1 MGQRYN
7 IHFKNYK
14 NTAYDVKVYIDGYV
28 GQVTELLGA
37 RSAFVVEGND
47 DNFVYEPI
55 RSSTA
60 TLTLLG
66 SDLLLDLFSIN
77 NQYAPVKLF
86 KGDKLMW
93 TGYIVP
99 EQFTQPYKPTPD
111 NISIDCIS
119 AIGTLEN
126 IQYEKQTEN
135 GFITAINLLR
145 YIIRSANGG
154 YEKIYIPYVYGSSE
168 VNYST
173 KKNIFDEIILAEE
186 NFISEGM
193 MLDEVLEYFCRFF
206 NWTLYDYEGS
216 LYFVDP
222 DWKGEYFSYGEDLVT
237 YEMVTPNT
245 VLLQDIGFGGSDHT
259 IDVLPGYNK
268 VTVKAINNVFNELV
282 ENEEYDILEEI
293 GQKYAQDN
301 KKYDYKKFF
310 KEKLWK
316 LYHYDINKN
325 EITDIE
331 SISDIN
337 KNVFG
342 SVLMKEALF
351 DGRDENGTIVPD
363 VSDYPW
369 TNCLQ
374 ERMMSEDGTVVF
386 GEEDKGKYPILQY
399 EGRTAAWKD
408 GAIGINY
415 ECMIRDYPDM
425 MYLGKEDGWDKKN
438 FSIDMVCSLRIGDK
452 YWTGTGWGENMSK
465 FEIVANYEGNL
476 TSGWAT
482 VKNTKKP
489 DMPYNGLGGYI
500 IELPRDIPIIGKLE
514 FTVYNY
520 RGGIWHTPLW
530 DIRSY
535 GLVIKKFTLNYKK
548 KDGVVD
554 EGENGDRVYENVVNE
569 KFMSELDEIEFG
581 ISSYNE
587 DGATYSKALLNGN
600 FLTNNLYSAI
610 EGTLVRPEEALIR
623 RIINRY
629 RVTKIKLT
637 QVLKNSDLIHPFT
650 VLYDNSMV
658 SKKFLLLSGVWDY
671 EQNTVTLSMIENG
684 DKVRYKN
691 HK

>member
-1 MGQRYN
+1 MQRYRLP
-7 IHFKNYK
+7 FFNYAGESLEIK
-14 NTAYDVKVYIDGYV
+14 FYMEDYIGEIE
-28 GQVTELLGA
+28 TLTGA
-37 RSAFVVEGND
+37 PSAFVVTGTDEE
-47 DNFVYEPI
+47 FVYEPV
-55 RSSTA
+55 RTSTA
-60 TLTLLG
+60 SVSIVTDSLLN
-66 SDLLLDLFSIN
+66 DLFSVN
-77 NQYAPVKLF
+77 SHHVAVKLYR
-86 KGDKLMW
+86 GNKLLW
-93 TGYIVP
+93 TGYVEP
-99 EQFTQPYKPTPD
+99 EVFTQAYVPIADKL
-111 NISIDCIS
+111 SINCIS

-173 KKNIFDEIILAEE
+173 KKNIFDEITLAEE
-186 NFISEGM
+186 NFTSEGM
-193 MLDEVLEYFCRFF
+193 MLDEVLENFCRFF

-216 LYFVDP
+216 LYFVDA

-268 VTVKAINNVFNELV
+268 VTVKAINNVFDELV
-282 ENEEYDILEEI
+282 ENEDLETLKENGYQSVSYDKLSGDDVKVVRKRFLIPEKWELDSYDGDTGEKQDPKDAMNNSFGSALLKISEYGGKWERSDFIP
-293 GQKYAQDN
+293 D
-301 KKYDYKKFF
+301 
-310 KEKLWK
+310 
-316 LYHYDINKN
+316 
-325 EITDIE
+325 
-331 SISDIN
+331 ISDYSWTLAVQDRVKGQQFQEKPGEAMSKDLVAIKGAKGAAWMN
-337 KNVFG
+337 GALSIDG
-342 SVLMKEALF
+342 SI
-351 DGRDENGTIVPD
+351 IVPWND
-363 VSDYPW
+363 ANLAFCKPS
-369 TNCLQ
+369 
-374 ERMMSEDGTVVF
+374 
-386 GEEDKGKYPILQY
+386 GKAGYADIVY
-399 EGRTAAWKD
+399 
-408 GAIGINY
+408 
-415 ECMIRDYPDM
+415 
-425 MYLGKEDGWDKKN
+425 
-438 FSIDMVCSLRIGDK
+438 VLRIGDK
-452 YWTGTGWGENMSK
+452 YWDGSSWVDSEAEFKIRYENES
-465 FEIVANYEGNL
+465 AGSPL
-476 TSGWAT
+476 T
-482 VKNTKKP
+482 VKNTKSP
-489 DMPYNGLGGYI
+489 DMPYSGLSGYI
-500 IELPRDIPIIGKLE
+500 IKLPDNAPIIGDLSLKIRRTSE
-514 FTVYNY
+514 IGFTPES
-520 RGGIWHTPLW
+520 GAGSIKF
-530 DIRSY
+530 Y
-535 GLVIKKFTLNYKK
+535 GYIYKNPNLNYKK

-658 SKKFLLLSGVWDY
+658 SKKFMLLSGVWDY

>member
-7 IHFKNYK
+7 IHFKNYR
-14 NTAYDVKVYIDGYV
+14 NTAYDVKVYINGYV

-47 DNFVYEPI
+47 ENFVYEPI

-173 KKNIFDEIILAEE
+173 KKNIFDEITLAEE
-186 NFISEGM
+186 NFTSEGM

-216 LYFVDP
+216 LYFVDA

-268 VTVKAINNVFNELV
+268 VTVKAINNVFDELV
-282 ENEEYDILEEI
+282 ENEDLETL
-293 GQKYAQDN
+293 K
-301 KKYDYKKFF
+301 
-310 KEKLWK
+310 
-316 LYHYDINKN
+316 
-325 EITDIE
+325 
-331 SISDIN
+331 
-337 KNVFG
+337 
-342 SVLMKEALF
+342 
-351 DGRDENGTIVPD
+351 ENGYQSVSYDKLSGDD
-363 VSDYPW
+363 VKVVRKRFLIPEKWELDSY
-369 TNCLQ
+369 
-374 ERMMSEDGTVVF
+374 DGDT
-386 GEEDKGKYPILQY
+386 
-399 EGRTAAWKD
+399 
-408 GAIGINY
+408 
-415 ECMIRDYPDM
+415 
-425 MYLGKEDGWDKKN
+425 
-438 FSIDMVCSLRIGDK
+438 
-452 YWTGTGWGENMSK
+452 GENK
-465 FEIVANYEGNL
+465 
-476 TSGWAT
+476 
-482 VKNTKKP
+482 
-489 DMPYNGLGGYI
+489 
-500 IELPRDIPIIGKLE
+500 
-514 FTVYNY
+514 
-520 RGGIWHTPLW
+520 
-530 DIRSY
+530 IR
-535 GLVIKKFTLNYKK
+535 K
-548 KDGVVD
+548 
-554 EGENGDRVYENVVNE
+554 
-569 KFMSELDEIEFG
+569 M
-581 ISSYNE
+581 
-587 DGATYSKALLNGN
+587 
-600 FLTNNLYSAI
+600 
-610 EGTLVRPEEALIR
+610 
-623 RIINRY
+623 
-629 RVTKIKLT
+629 
-637 QVLKNSDLIHPFT
+637 Q
-650 VLYDNSMV
+650 
-658 SKKFLLLSGVWDY
+658 
-671 EQNTVTLSMIENG
+671 
-684 DKVRYKN
+684 
-691 HK
+691 

>member
-1 MGQRYN
+1 MP
-7 IHFKNYK
+7 FFNYAGESLEIK
-14 NTAYDVKVYIDGYV
+14 FYMEDYIGEIE
-28 GQVTELLGA
+28 TLTGA
-37 RSAFVVEGND
+37 PSAFVVTGTDEE
-47 DNFVYEPI
+47 FVYEPV
-55 RSSTA
+55 RTSTA
-60 TLTLLG
+60 SVSIVTDSLLN
-66 SDLLLDLFSIN
+66 DLFSVN
-77 NQYAPVKLF
+77 SHHVAVKLYR
-86 KGDKLMW
+86 GNKLLW
-93 TGYIVP
+93 TGYVEP
-99 EQFTQPYKPTPD
+99 EVFTQAYVPIADKL
-111 NISIDCIS
+111 SINCIS

-135 GFITAINLLR
+135 GFITSINLLR

-173 KKNIFDEIILAEE
+173 KKNIFDEITLAEE
-186 NFISEGM
+186 NFTSEGM

-216 LYFVDP
+216 LYFVDA

-268 VTVKAINNVFNELV
+268 VTVKAINNVFDELV
-282 ENEEYDILEEI
+282 ENEDLETLKENGYQSVSYDKLSGDDVKVVRKRFLIPEKWELDSYDGDTGEKQDPKDAMNNSFGSALLKISEYGGKWERSDFIP
-293 GQKYAQDN
+293 D
-301 KKYDYKKFF
+301 
-310 KEKLWK
+310 
-316 LYHYDINKN
+316 
-325 EITDIE
+325 
-331 SISDIN
+331 ISDYSWTLAVQDRVKGQQFQEKPGEAMSKDLVAIKGAKGAAWMN
-337 KNVFG
+337 GALSIDG
-342 SVLMKEALF
+342 SI
-351 DGRDENGTIVPD
+351 IVPWD
-363 VSDYPW
+363 DANLAFCKPS
-369 TNCLQ
+369 
-374 ERMMSEDGTVVF
+374 
-386 GEEDKGKYPILQY
+386 GKSGYADITY
-399 EGRTAAWKD
+399 
-408 GAIGINY
+408 
-415 ECMIRDYPDM
+415 
-425 MYLGKEDGWDKKN
+425 
-438 FSIDMVCSLRIGDK
+438 VLRIGDK
-452 YWTGTGWGENMSK
+452 YWNGSSWVDSEAEFKIRYENES
-465 FEIVANYEGNL
+465 AGSPL
-476 TSGWAT
+476 T
-482 VKNTKKP
+482 VKNTKSP
-489 DMPYNGLGGYI
+489 DMPYSGLSGYI
-500 IELPRDIPIIGKLE
+500 IKLPDNAPIIGDLALKIRRTSE
-514 FTVYNY
+514 IGFTPES
-520 RGGIWHTPLW
+520 GAGSIKF
-530 DIRSY
+530 Y
-535 GLVIKKFTLNYKK
+535 GYIYKNPNLNYKK

>member
-1 MGQRYN
+1 MQRYRLP
-7 IHFKNYK
+7 FFNYAGESLEIK
-14 NTAYDVKVYIDGYV
+14 FYMEDYIGEIE
-28 GQVTELLGA
+28 TLTGA
-37 RSAFVVEGND
+37 PSAFVVTGTDEE
-47 DNFVYEPI
+47 FVYEPV
-55 RSSTA
+55 RTSTA
-60 TLTLLG
+60 SVSIVTDSLLN
-66 SDLLLDLFSIN
+66 DLFSVN
-77 NQYAPVKLF
+77 SHHVAVKLYR
-86 KGDKLMW
+86 GNKLLW
-93 TGYIVP
+93 TGYVEP
-99 EQFTQPYKPTPD
+99 EVFTQAYVPIADKL
-111 NISIDCIS
+111 SINCIS

-216 LYFVDP
+216 LYFVDA

-268 VTVKAINNVFNELV
+268 VTVKAINNVFDELV
-282 ENEEYDILEEI
+282 ENEDLETLKENGYQSVSYDKLSGDDVKVVRKRFLIPAKWELDSYDEDTGEKQDPKDAMNNSFGSALLKISEYGGKWERSDFIP
-293 GQKYAQDN
+293 D
-301 KKYDYKKFF
+301 
-310 KEKLWK
+310 
-316 LYHYDINKN
+316 
-325 EITDIE
+325 
-331 SISDIN
+331 ISDYSWTLAVQDRVKGQQFQEKPGEAMSKDLVAIKGAKGAAWMN
-337 KNVFG
+337 GALSIDG
-342 SVLMKEALF
+342 SI
-351 DGRDENGTIVPD
+351 IVPWND
-363 VSDYPW
+363 ANLAFCKPS
-369 TNCLQ
+369 
-374 ERMMSEDGTVVF
+374 
-386 GEEDKGKYPILQY
+386 GKAGYADIVY
-399 EGRTAAWKD
+399 
-408 GAIGINY
+408 
-415 ECMIRDYPDM
+415 
-425 MYLGKEDGWDKKN
+425 
-438 FSIDMVCSLRIGDK
+438 VLRIGDK
-452 YWTGTGWGENMSK
+452 YWDGSSWVDSEAEFKIRYENES
-465 FEIVANYEGNL
+465 AGSPL
-476 TSGWAT
+476 T
-482 VKNTKKP
+482 VKNTKSP
-489 DMPYNGLGGYI
+489 DMPYSGLSGYI
-500 IELPRDIPIIGKLE
+500 IKLPDNAPIIGDLSLKIRRTSE
-514 FTVYNY
+514 IGFTPES
-520 RGGIWHTPLW
+520 GAGSIKF
-530 DIRSY
+530 Y
-535 GLVIKKFTLNYKK
+535 GYIYKNPNLNYKK

-610 EGTLVRPEEALIR
+610 EGMFVRPEEALIR
-623 RIINRY
+623 RIISRY

-658 SKKFLLLSGVWDY
+658 SKKFMLLSGVWDY

>member
-1 MGQRYN
+1 MKSLCTSLYGHLQHQYP
-7 IHFKNYK
+7 I
-14 NTAYDVKVYIDGYV
+14 
-28 GQVTELLGA
+28 VTDSLL
-37 RSAFVVEGND
+37 N
-47 DNFVYEPI
+47 
-55 RSSTA
+55 
-60 TLTLLG
+60 
-66 SDLLLDLFSIN
+66 DLFSVN
-77 NQYAPVKLF
+77 SHHVAVKLYR
-86 KGDKLMW
+86 GNKLLW
-93 TGYIVP
+93 TGYVEP
-99 EQFTQPYKPTPD
+99 EVFTQAYVPIADKL
-111 NISIDCIS
+111 SINCIS

-216 LYFVDP
+216 LYFVDA

-268 VTVKAINNVFNELV
+268 VTVKAINNVFDELV
-282 ENEEYDILEEI
+282 ENEDLETLKENGYQSVSYDKLSGDDVKVVRKRFLIPAKWELDSYDEDTGEKQDPKDAMNNSFGSALLKISEYGGKWERSDFIP
-293 GQKYAQDN
+293 D
-301 KKYDYKKFF
+301 
-310 KEKLWK
+310 
-316 LYHYDINKN
+316 
-325 EITDIE
+325 
-331 SISDIN
+331 ISDYSWTLAVQDRVKGQQFQEKPGGAMSKDLVAIKGAKGAAWMN
-337 KNVFG
+337 GALSIDG
-342 SVLMKEALF
+342 SI
-351 DGRDENGTIVPD
+351 IVPWND
-363 VSDYPW
+363 ANLAFCKPS
-369 TNCLQ
+369 
-374 ERMMSEDGTVVF
+374 
-386 GEEDKGKYPILQY
+386 GKAGYADIVY
-399 EGRTAAWKD
+399 
-408 GAIGINY
+408 
-415 ECMIRDYPDM
+415 
-425 MYLGKEDGWDKKN
+425 
-438 FSIDMVCSLRIGDK
+438 VLRIGDK
-452 YWTGTGWGENMSK
+452 YWDGSSWVDSEAEFKIRYENES
-465 FEIVANYEGNL
+465 AGSPL
-476 TSGWAT
+476 T
-482 VKNTKKP
+482 VKNTKSP
-489 DMPYNGLGGYI
+489 DMPYSGLSGYI
-500 IELPRDIPIIGKLE
+500 IKLPDNAPIIGDLSLKIRRTSE
-514 FTVYNY
+514 IGFTPES
-520 RGGIWHTPLW
+520 GAGSIKF
-530 DIRSY
+530 Y
-535 GLVIKKFTLNYKK
+535 GYIYKNPNLNYKK

-650 VLYDNSMV
+650 ILYDNSMV
-658 SKKFLLLSGVWDY
+658 SKKFMLLSGVWDY

>member
-1 MGQRYN
+1 MQRYRLP
-7 IHFKNYK
+7 FFNYAGESLEIK
-14 NTAYDVKVYIDGYV
+14 FYMEDYIGEIE
-28 GQVTELLGA
+28 TLTGA
-37 RSAFVVEGND
+37 PSAFVVTGTDEE
-47 DNFVYEPI
+47 FVYEPV
-55 RSSTA
+55 RTSTA
-60 TLTLLG
+60 SVSIVTDSLLN
-66 SDLLLDLFSIN
+66 DLFSVN
-77 NQYAPVKLF
+77 SHHVAVKLYR
-86 KGDKLMW
+86 GNKLLW
-93 TGYIVP
+93 TGYVEP
-99 EQFTQPYKPTPD
+99 EVFTQAYVPIADKL
-111 NISIDCIS
+111 SINCIS

-173 KKNIFDEIILAEE
+173 KKNIFDEITLAEE
-186 NFISEGM
+186 NFTSVGM

-216 LYFVDP
+216 LYFVDA

-268 VTVKAINNVFNELV
+268 VTVKAINNVFDELV
-282 ENEEYDILEEI
+282 ENEDLETLKENGFQSVSYDKLSGDDVKVVRKRFLIPEKWELDSYDGDTGEKQDPKDAMNNSFGSALLKISEYGGKWERSDFIP
-293 GQKYAQDN
+293 D
-301 KKYDYKKFF
+301 
-310 KEKLWK
+310 
-316 LYHYDINKN
+316 
-325 EITDIE
+325 
-331 SISDIN
+331 ISDYSWTLAVQDRVKGQQFQEKPGEAMSKDLVEIKGAKGAAWMN
-337 KNVFG
+337 GALSIDG
-342 SVLMKEALF
+342 SI
-351 DGRDENGTIVPD
+351 IVPWD
-363 VSDYPW
+363 DANLAFCKPS
-369 TNCLQ
+369 
-374 ERMMSEDGTVVF
+374 
-386 GEEDKGKYPILQY
+386 GKSGYADITY
-399 EGRTAAWKD
+399 
-408 GAIGINY
+408 
-415 ECMIRDYPDM
+415 
-425 MYLGKEDGWDKKN
+425 
-438 FSIDMVCSLRIGDK
+438 VLRIGDK
-452 YWTGTGWGENMSK
+452 YWNGSSWVDSEAEFKIRYENES
-465 FEIVANYEGNL
+465 AGSPL
-476 TSGWAT
+476 T
-482 VKNTKKP
+482 VKNTKSP
-489 DMPYNGLGGYI
+489 DMPYSGLSGYI
-500 IELPRDIPIIGKLE
+500 IKLPDNAPIIGDLSLKIRRTSE
-514 FTVYNY
+514 IGFTPES
-520 RGGIWHTPLW
+520 GAGSIKF
-530 DIRSY
+530 Y
-535 GLVIKKFTLNYKK
+535 GYIYKNPNLNYKK

-610 EGTLVRPEEALIR
+610 EGMLVRPEEALIR

>member
-1 MGQRYN
+1 MQRYRLP
-7 IHFKNYK
+7 FFNYAGESLEIK
-14 NTAYDVKVYIDGYV
+14 FYMEDYIGEIE
-28 GQVTELLGA
+28 TLTGA
-37 RSAFVVEGND
+37 PSAFVVTGTDEE
-47 DNFVYEPI
+47 FVYEPV
-55 RSSTA
+55 RTSTA
-60 TLTLLG
+60 SVSIVTDSLLN
-66 SDLLLDLFSIN
+66 DLFSVN
-77 NQYAPVKLF
+77 SHHVAVKLYR
-86 KGDKLMW
+86 GNKLLW
-93 TGYIVP
+93 TGYVEP
-99 EQFTQPYKPTPD
+99 EVFTQAYVPIADKL
-111 NISIDCIS
+111 SINCIS

-173 KKNIFDEIILAEE
+173 KKNIFDEITLAEE
-186 NFISEGM
+186 NFTSEGM

-216 LYFVDP
+216 LYFVDA
-222 DWKGEYFSYGEDLVT
+222 DWKGEYLSYGEDLVT

-268 VTVKAINNVFNELV
+268 VTVKAINNVFDELV
-282 ENEEYDILEEI
+282 ENEDLETLKENGYQSVSYDKLSGDDVKVVRKRFLIPAKWELDSYDEDTGEKQDPKDAMNNSFGSALLKISEYGGKWERSDFIP
-293 GQKYAQDN
+293 D
-301 KKYDYKKFF
+301 
-310 KEKLWK
+310 
-316 LYHYDINKN
+316 
-325 EITDIE
+325 
-331 SISDIN
+331 ISDYSWTLAVQDRVKGQQFQEKPGEAMSKDLVAIKGAKGAAWMN
-337 KNVFG
+337 GALSIDG
-342 SVLMKEALF
+342 SI
-351 DGRDENGTIVPD
+351 IVPWD
-363 VSDYPW
+363 DANLAFCKPS
-369 TNCLQ
+369 
-374 ERMMSEDGTVVF
+374 
-386 GEEDKGKYPILQY
+386 GKSGYADITY
-399 EGRTAAWKD
+399 
-408 GAIGINY
+408 
-415 ECMIRDYPDM
+415 
-425 MYLGKEDGWDKKN
+425 
-438 FSIDMVCSLRIGDK
+438 VLRIGDK
-452 YWTGTGWGENMSK
+452 YWNGSSWVDSEAEFKIRYENES
-465 FEIVANYEGNL
+465 AGSPL
-476 TSGWAT
+476 T
-482 VKNTKKP
+482 VKNTKSP
-489 DMPYNGLGGYI
+489 DMPYSGLSGYI
-500 IELPRDIPIIGKLE
+500 IKLPDNAPIIGDLSLKIRRTSE
-514 FTVYNY
+514 IGFTPES
-520 RGGIWHTPLW
+520 GAGSIKF
-530 DIRSY
+530 Y
-535 GLVIKKFTLNYKK
+535 GYIYKNPNLNYKK
-548 KDGVVD
+548 KDGVTD

-658 SKKFLLLSGVWDY
+658 SKKFMLLSGVWDY

>member
-1 MGQRYN
+1 MQRYRLP
-7 IHFKNYK
+7 FFNYAGESLEIK
-14 NTAYDVKVYIDGYV
+14 FYMEDYIGEIE
-28 GQVTELLGA
+28 TLTGA
-37 RSAFVVEGND
+37 PSAFVVTGTDEE
-47 DNFVYEPI
+47 FVYEPV
-55 RSSTA
+55 RTSTA
-60 TLTLLG
+60 SVSIVTDSLLN
-66 SDLLLDLFSIN
+66 DLFSVN
-77 NQYAPVKLF
+77 SHHVAVKLYR
-86 KGDKLMW
+86 GNKLLW
-93 TGYIVP
+93 TGYVEP
-99 EQFTQPYKPTPD
+99 EVFTQAYVPIADKL
-111 NISIDCIS
+111 SINCIS

-126 IQYEKQTEN
+126 IQYEKQTED

-173 KKNIFDEIILAEE
+173 KKNIFDEITLAEE
-186 NFISEGM
+186 NFTSEGM

-268 VTVKAINNVFNELV
+268 VTVKAINNVFDELV
-282 ENEEYDILEEI
+282 ENEDLETLKENGYQSVSYDKLSGDDVKVVRKRFLIPAKWELDSYDEDTGEKQDPKDAMNNSFGSALLKISEYGGKWERSDFIP
-293 GQKYAQDN
+293 D
-301 KKYDYKKFF
+301 
-310 KEKLWK
+310 
-316 LYHYDINKN
+316 
-325 EITDIE
+325 
-331 SISDIN
+331 ISDYSWTLAVQDRVKGQQFQEKPGEAMSKDLVAIKGAKGAAWMN
-337 KNVFG
+337 GALSIDG
-342 SVLMKEALF
+342 SI
-351 DGRDENGTIVPD
+351 IVPWND
-363 VSDYPW
+363 ANLAFCKPS
-369 TNCLQ
+369 
-374 ERMMSEDGTVVF
+374 
-386 GEEDKGKYPILQY
+386 GKAGYADIVY
-399 EGRTAAWKD
+399 
-408 GAIGINY
+408 
-415 ECMIRDYPDM
+415 
-425 MYLGKEDGWDKKN
+425 
-438 FSIDMVCSLRIGDK
+438 VLRIGDK
-452 YWTGTGWGENMSK
+452 YWDGSSWVDSEAEFKIRYENES
-465 FEIVANYEGNL
+465 AGSPL
-476 TSGWAT
+476 T
-482 VKNTKKP
+482 VKNTKSP
-489 DMPYNGLGGYI
+489 DMPYSGLSGYI
-500 IELPRDIPIIGKLE
+500 IKLPDNAPIIGDLSLKIRRTSE
-514 FTVYNY
+514 IGFTPES
-520 RGGIWHTPLW
+520 GAGSIKF
-530 DIRSY
+530 Y
-535 GLVIKKFTLNYKK
+535 GYIYKNPNLNYKK

>member
-1 MGQRYN
+1 MQRYRLP
-7 IHFKNYK
+7 FFNYAGESLEIK
-14 NTAYDVKVYIDGYV
+14 FYMEDYIGEIE
-28 GQVTELLGA
+28 TLTGA
-37 RSAFVVEGND
+37 PSAFVVTGTDEE
-47 DNFVYEPI
+47 FVYEPV
-55 RSSTA
+55 RTSTA
-60 TLTLLG
+60 SVSIVTDSLLN
-66 SDLLLDLFSIN
+66 DLFSVN
-77 NQYAPVKLF
+77 SHHVAVKLYR
-86 KGDKLMW
+86 GNKLLW
-93 TGYIVP
+93 TGYVEP
-99 EQFTQPYKPTPD
+99 EVFTQAYVPIADKL
-111 NISIDCIS
+111 SINCIS

-173 KKNIFDEIILAEE
+173 KKNIFDEITLAEE
-186 NFISEGM
+186 NFTSEGM

-216 LYFVDP
+216 LYFVDV

-282 ENEEYDILEEI
+282 ENEDLETLKENGYQSVSYDKLSGDDVKVVRKRFLIPAKWELDSYDEDTGEKQDPKDAMNNSFGSALLKISEYGGKWERSDFIP
-293 GQKYAQDN
+293 D
-301 KKYDYKKFF
+301 
-310 KEKLWK
+310 
-316 LYHYDINKN
+316 
-325 EITDIE
+325 
-331 SISDIN
+331 ISDYSWTLAVQDRVKGQQFQEKPGGAMSKDLVAIKGAKGAAWMN
-337 KNVFG
+337 GALSIDG
-342 SVLMKEALF
+342 SI
-351 DGRDENGTIVPD
+351 IVPWND
-363 VSDYPW
+363 ANLAFCKPS
-369 TNCLQ
+369 
-374 ERMMSEDGTVVF
+374 
-386 GEEDKGKYPILQY
+386 GKAGYADIVY
-399 EGRTAAWKD
+399 
-408 GAIGINY
+408 
-415 ECMIRDYPDM
+415 
-425 MYLGKEDGWDKKN
+425 
-438 FSIDMVCSLRIGDK
+438 VLRIGDK
-452 YWTGTGWGENMSK
+452 YWDGSSWVDSEAEFKIRYENES
-465 FEIVANYEGNL
+465 AGSPL
-476 TSGWAT
+476 T
-482 VKNTKKP
+482 VKNTKSP
-489 DMPYNGLGGYI
+489 DMPYSGLSGYI
-500 IELPRDIPIIGKLE
+500 IKLPDNAPIIGDLSLKIRRTSE
-514 FTVYNY
+514 IGFTPES
-520 RGGIWHTPLW
+520 GAGSIKF
-530 DIRSY
+530 Y
-535 GLVIKKFTLNYKK
+535 GYIYKNPNLNYKK

-610 EGTLVRPEEALIR
+610 EGMLVRPEEALIR

>member
-1 MGQRYN
+1 MQRYRLP
-7 IHFKNYK
+7 FFNYAGESLEIK
-14 NTAYDVKVYIDGYV
+14 FYMEDYIGEIE
-28 GQVTELLGA
+28 TLTGA
-37 RSAFVVEGND
+37 PSAFVVTGTDEE
-47 DNFVYEPI
+47 FVYEPV
-55 RSSTA
+55 RTSTA
-60 TLTLLG
+60 SVSIVTDSLLN
-66 SDLLLDLFSIN
+66 DLFSVN
-77 NQYAPVKLF
+77 SHHVAVKLYR
-86 KGDKLMW
+86 GNKLLW
-93 TGYIVP
+93 TGYVEP
-99 EQFTQPYKPTPD
+99 EVFTQAYVPIADKL
-111 NISIDCIS
+111 SINCIS

-173 KKNIFDEIILAEE
+173 KKNIFDEITLAEE
-186 NFISEGM
+186 NFTSEGM

-216 LYFVDP
+216 LYFVDA

-268 VTVKAINNVFNELV
+268 VTVKAINNVFDELV
-282 ENEEYDILEEI
+282 ENEDLETLKENGYQSVSYDKLSGDDVKVVRKRFLIPEKWELDSYDGDTGEKQDPKDAMNNSFGSALLKISEYGGKWERSDFIP
-293 GQKYAQDN
+293 D
-301 KKYDYKKFF
+301 
-310 KEKLWK
+310 
-316 LYHYDINKN
+316 
-325 EITDIE
+325 
-331 SISDIN
+331 ISDYSWTLAVQDRVKGQQFQEKPGEEMSKDLVAIKGAKGAAWMN
-337 KNVFG
+337 GALSIDG
-342 SVLMKEALF
+342 SI
-351 DGRDENGTIVPD
+351 IVPWND
-363 VSDYPW
+363 ANLAFCKPS
-369 TNCLQ
+369 
-374 ERMMSEDGTVVF
+374 
-386 GEEDKGKYPILQY
+386 GKAGYADIVY
-399 EGRTAAWKD
+399 
-408 GAIGINY
+408 
-415 ECMIRDYPDM
+415 
-425 MYLGKEDGWDKKN
+425 
-438 FSIDMVCSLRIGDK
+438 VLRIGDK
-452 YWTGTGWGENMSK
+452 YWDGSSWVDSEAEFKIRYENES
-465 FEIVANYEGNL
+465 AGSPL
-476 TSGWAT
+476 T
-482 VKNTKKP
+482 VKNTKSP
-489 DMPYNGLGGYI
+489 DMPYSGLSGYI
-500 IELPRDIPIIGKLE
+500 IKLPDNAPIIGDLSLKIRRTSE
-514 FTVYNY
+514 IGFTPES
-520 RGGIWHTPLW
+520 GAGSIKF
-530 DIRSY
+530 Y
-535 GLVIKKFTLNYKK
+535 GYIYKNPNLNYKK

-658 SKKFLLLSGVWDY
+658 SKEFMLLSGVWDY

>member
-1 MGQRYN
+1 MQRYRLP
-7 IHFKNYK
+7 FFNYAGESLEIK
-14 NTAYDVKVYIDGYV
+14 FYMEDYIGEIE
-28 GQVTELLGA
+28 TLTGA
-37 RSAFVVEGND
+37 PSAFVVTGTDEE
-47 DNFVYEPI
+47 FVYEPV
-55 RSSTA
+55 RTSTA
-60 TLTLLG
+60 SVSIVTDSLLN
-66 SDLLLDLFSIN
+66 DLFSVN
-77 NQYAPVKLF
+77 SHHVAVKLYR
-86 KGDKLMW
+86 GNKLLW
-93 TGYIVP
+93 TGYVEP
-99 EQFTQPYKPTPD
+99 EVFTQAYVPIADKL
-111 NISIDCIS
+111 SINCIS

-168 VNYST
+168 VNYLT
-173 KKNIFDEIILAEE
+173 KKNIFDEITLAEE
-186 NFISEGM
+186 NFTSEGM

-216 LYFVDP
+216 LYFVDA

-268 VTVKAINNVFNELV
+268 VTVKAINNVFDELV
-282 ENEEYDILEEI
+282 ENEDLETLKENGYQSVSYDKLSGDDVKVVRKRFLIPEKWELDSYDGDTGGKQDPKDAMNNSFGSALLKISEYGGKWERSDFIP
-293 GQKYAQDN
+293 D
-301 KKYDYKKFF
+301 
-310 KEKLWK
+310 
-316 LYHYDINKN
+316 
-325 EITDIE
+325 
-331 SISDIN
+331 ISDYSWTLAVQDRVKGQQFQEKPGEAMSKDLVAIKGAKGAAWMN
-337 KNVFG
+337 GALSIDG
-342 SVLMKEALF
+342 SI
-351 DGRDENGTIVPD
+351 IVPWND
-363 VSDYPW
+363 ANLAFCKPS
-369 TNCLQ
+369 
-374 ERMMSEDGTVVF
+374 
-386 GEEDKGKYPILQY
+386 GKAGYADIVY
-399 EGRTAAWKD
+399 
-408 GAIGINY
+408 
-415 ECMIRDYPDM
+415 
-425 MYLGKEDGWDKKN
+425 
-438 FSIDMVCSLRIGDK
+438 VLRIGDK
-452 YWTGTGWGENMSK
+452 YWDGSSWVDSEAEFKIRYENES
-465 FEIVANYEGNL
+465 AGSPL
-476 TSGWAT
+476 T
-482 VKNTKKP
+482 VKNTKSP
-489 DMPYNGLGGYI
+489 DMPYSGLSGYI
-500 IELPRDIPIIGKLE
+500 IKLPDNAPIIGDLSLKIRRTSE
-514 FTVYNY
+514 IGFTPES
-520 RGGIWHTPLW
+520 GAGSIKF
-530 DIRSY
+530 Y
-535 GLVIKKFTLNYKK
+535 GYIYKNPNLNYKK

-658 SKKFLLLSGVWDY
+658 SKKFMLLSGVWDY

>member
-1 MGQRYN
+1 MQRYRLP
-7 IHFKNYK
+7 FFNYAGESLEIK
-14 NTAYDVKVYIDGYV
+14 FYMEDYIGEIE
-28 GQVTELLGA
+28 TLTGA
-37 RSAFVVEGND
+37 PSAFVVTGTDEE
-47 DNFVYEPI
+47 FVYEPV
-55 RSSTA
+55 RTSTA
-60 TLTLLG
+60 SVSIVTDSLLN
-66 SDLLLDLFSIN
+66 DLFSVN
-77 NQYAPVKLF
+77 SHHVAVKLYR
-86 KGDKLMW
+86 GNKLLW
-93 TGYIVP
+93 TGYVEP
-99 EQFTQPYKPTPD
+99 EVFTQAYVPIADKL
-111 NISIDCIS
+111 SINCIS

-173 KKNIFDEIILAEE
+173 KKNIFDEITLAEE
-186 NFISEGM
+186 NFTSEGM

-216 LYFVDP
+216 LYFVDA

-268 VTVKAINNVFNELV
+268 VTVKAINNVFDELV
-282 ENEEYDILEEI
+282 ENEDLETLKENGFQSVSYDKLSGDDVKVVRKRFLIPEKWELDSYDGDTGEKQDPKDAMNNSFGSALLKISEYGGKWERSDFIP
-293 GQKYAQDN
+293 D
-301 KKYDYKKFF
+301 
-310 KEKLWK
+310 
-316 LYHYDINKN
+316 
-325 EITDIE
+325 
-331 SISDIN
+331 ISDYSWTLAVQDRVKGQQFQEKPGEAMSKDLVEIKGAKGAAWMN
-337 KNVFG
+337 GALSIDG
-342 SVLMKEALF
+342 SI
-351 DGRDENGTIVPD
+351 IVPWD
-363 VSDYPW
+363 DANLAFCKPS
-369 TNCLQ
+369 
-374 ERMMSEDGTVVF
+374 
-386 GEEDKGKYPILQY
+386 GKSGYADITY
-399 EGRTAAWKD
+399 
-408 GAIGINY
+408 
-415 ECMIRDYPDM
+415 
-425 MYLGKEDGWDKKN
+425 
-438 FSIDMVCSLRIGDK
+438 VLRIGDK
-452 YWTGTGWGENMSK
+452 YWNGSSWVDSEAEFKIRYENES
-465 FEIVANYEGNL
+465 AGSPL
-476 TSGWAT
+476 T
-482 VKNTKKP
+482 VKNTKSP
-489 DMPYNGLGGYI
+489 DMPYSGLSGYI
-500 IELPRDIPIIGKLE
+500 IKLPDNAPIIGDLSLKIRRTSE
-514 FTVYNY
+514 IGFTPES
-520 RGGIWHTPLW
+520 GAGSIKF
-530 DIRSY
+530 Y
-535 GLVIKKFTLNYKK
+535 GYIYKNPNLNYKK

-610 EGTLVRPEEALIR
+610 EGMLVRPEEALIR

>member
-1 MGQRYN
+1 MQRYRLP
-7 IHFKNYK
+7 FFNYAGESLEIK
-14 NTAYDVKVYIDGYV
+14 FYMEDYIGEIE
-28 GQVTELLGA
+28 TLTGA
-37 RSAFVVEGND
+37 PSAFVVTGTDEE
-47 DNFVYEPI
+47 FVYEPV
-55 RSSTA
+55 RTSTA
-60 TLTLLG
+60 SVSIVTDSLLN
-66 SDLLLDLFSIN
+66 DLFSVN
-77 NQYAPVKLF
+77 SHHVAVKLYR
-86 KGDKLMW
+86 GNKLLW
-93 TGYIVP
+93 TGYVEP
-99 EQFTQPYKPTPD
+99 EVFTQAYVPIADKL
-111 NISIDCIS
+111 SINCIS

-186 NFISEGM
+186 NFTSEGM

-216 LYFVDP
+216 LYFVDA

-268 VTVKAINNVFNELV
+268 VTVKAINNVFDELV
-282 ENEEYDILEEI
+282 ENEDLETLKENGYQSVSYDKLSGDDVKVVRKRFLIPAKWELDSYDEDTGEKQDPKDAMNNSFGSALLKISEYGGKWERSDFIP
-293 GQKYAQDN
+293 D
-301 KKYDYKKFF
+301 
-310 KEKLWK
+310 
-316 LYHYDINKN
+316 
-325 EITDIE
+325 
-331 SISDIN
+331 ISDYSWTLAVQDRVKGQQFQEKPGEAMSKDLVAIKGAKGAAWMN
-337 KNVFG
+337 GALSIDG
-342 SVLMKEALF
+342 SI
-351 DGRDENGTIVPD
+351 IVPWD
-363 VSDYPW
+363 DANLAFCKPS
-369 TNCLQ
+369 
-374 ERMMSEDGTVVF
+374 
-386 GEEDKGKYPILQY
+386 GKSGYADITY
-399 EGRTAAWKD
+399 
-408 GAIGINY
+408 
-415 ECMIRDYPDM
+415 
-425 MYLGKEDGWDKKN
+425 
-438 FSIDMVCSLRIGDK
+438 VLRIGDK
-452 YWTGTGWGENMSK
+452 YWNGSSWVDSEAEFKIRYENES
-465 FEIVANYEGNL
+465 AGSPL
-476 TSGWAT
+476 T
-482 VKNTKKP
+482 VKNTKSP
-489 DMPYNGLGGYI
+489 DMPYSGLSGYI
-500 IELPRDIPIIGKLE
+500 IKLPDNAPIIGDLSLKIRRTSE
-514 FTVYNY
+514 IGFTPES
-520 RGGIWHTPLW
+520 GAGSIKF
-530 DIRSY
+530 Y
-535 GLVIKKFTLNYKK
+535 GYIYKNPNLNYKK

>member
-1 MGQRYN
+1 MQRYRLP
-7 IHFKNYK
+7 FFNYAGESLEIK
-14 NTAYDVKVYIDGYV
+14 FYMEDYIGEIE
-28 GQVTELLGA
+28 TLTGA
-37 RSAFVVEGND
+37 PSAFVVTGTDEE
-47 DNFVYEPI
+47 FVYEPV
-55 RSSTA
+55 RTSTA
-60 TLTLLG
+60 SVSIVTDSLLN
-66 SDLLLDLFSIN
+66 DLFSVN
-77 NQYAPVKLF
+77 SHHVAVKLYR
-86 KGDKLMW
+86 GNKLLW
-93 TGYIVP
+93 TGYVEP
-99 EQFTQPYKPTPD
+99 EVFTQAYVPIADKL
-111 NISIDCIS
+111 SINCIS

-126 IQYEKQTEN
+126 IQYEKQTED

-173 KKNIFDEIILAEE
+173 KKNIFDEITLAEE
-186 NFISEGM
+186 NFTSEGM

-268 VTVKAINNVFNELV
+268 VTVKAINNVFDELV
-282 ENEEYDILEEI
+282 ENEDLETLKENGYQSVSYDKLSGDDVKVVRKRFLIPAKWELDSYDEDTGEKQDPKDAMNNSFGSALLKISEYGGKWERSDFIP
-293 GQKYAQDN
+293 D
-301 KKYDYKKFF
+301 
-310 KEKLWK
+310 
-316 LYHYDINKN
+316 
-325 EITDIE
+325 
-331 SISDIN
+331 ISDYSWTLAVQDRVKGQQFQEKPGEAMSKDLVEIKGAKGAAWMN
-337 KNVFG
+337 GALSIDG
-342 SVLMKEALF
+342 SI
-351 DGRDENGTIVPD
+351 IVPWD
-363 VSDYPW
+363 DANLAFCKPS
-369 TNCLQ
+369 
-374 ERMMSEDGTVVF
+374 
-386 GEEDKGKYPILQY
+386 GKSGYADITY
-399 EGRTAAWKD
+399 
-408 GAIGINY
+408 
-415 ECMIRDYPDM
+415 
-425 MYLGKEDGWDKKN
+425 
-438 FSIDMVCSLRIGDK
+438 VLRIGDK
-452 YWTGTGWGENMSK
+452 YWNGSSWVDSEAEFKIRYENES
-465 FEIVANYEGNL
+465 AGSPL
-476 TSGWAT
+476 T
-482 VKNTKKP
+482 VKNTKSP
-489 DMPYNGLGGYI
+489 DMPYSGLSGYI
-500 IELPRDIPIIGKLE
+500 IKLPDNAPIIGDLSLKIRRTSE
-514 FTVYNY
+514 IGFTPES
-520 RGGIWHTPLW
+520 GAGSIKF
-530 DIRSY
+530 Y
-535 GLVIKKFTLNYKK
+535 GYIYKNPNLNYKK
-548 KDGVVD
+548 KDGVTD

-658 SKKFLLLSGVWDY
+658 SKKFMLLSGVWDY

>member
-1 MGQRYN
+1 MQRYRLP
-7 IHFKNYK
+7 FFNYAGESLEIK
-14 NTAYDVKVYIDGYV
+14 FYMEDYIGEIE
-28 GQVTELLGA
+28 TLTGA
-37 RSAFVVEGND
+37 PSAFVVTGTDEE
-47 DNFVYEPI
+47 FVYEPV
-55 RSSTA
+55 RTSTA
-60 TLTLLG
+60 SVSIVTDSLLN
-66 SDLLLDLFSIN
+66 DLFSVN
-77 NQYAPVKLF
+77 SHHVAVKLYR
-86 KGDKLMW
+86 GNKLLW
-93 TGYIVP
+93 TGYVEP
-99 EQFTQPYKPTPD
+99 EVFTQAYVPIADKL
-111 NISIDCIS
+111 SINCIS

-173 KKNIFDEIILAEE
+173 KKNIFDEITLAEE
-186 NFISEGM
+186 NFTSEGM

-216 LYFVDP
+216 LYFVDA

-268 VTVKAINNVFNELV
+268 VTVKAINNVFDELV
-282 ENEEYDILEEI
+282 ENEDLETLKENGYQSVSYDKLSGDDVKVVRKRFLIPEKWELDSYDGDTGEKQDPKDAMNNSFGSALLKISEYGGKWERSDFIP
-293 GQKYAQDN
+293 G
-301 KKYDYKKFF
+301 
-310 KEKLWK
+310 
-316 LYHYDINKN
+316 
-325 EITDIE
+325 
-331 SISDIN
+331 ISDYSWTLAVQDRVKGQQFQEKPGEAMSKDLVAIKGAKGAAWMN
-337 KNVFG
+337 GALSIDG
-342 SVLMKEALF
+342 SI
-351 DGRDENGTIVPD
+351 IVPWD
-363 VSDYPW
+363 DANLAFCKPS
-369 TNCLQ
+369 
-374 ERMMSEDGTVVF
+374 
-386 GEEDKGKYPILQY
+386 GKSGYADITY
-399 EGRTAAWKD
+399 
-408 GAIGINY
+408 
-415 ECMIRDYPDM
+415 
-425 MYLGKEDGWDKKN
+425 
-438 FSIDMVCSLRIGDK
+438 VLRIGDK
-452 YWTGTGWGENMSK
+452 YWNGSSWVDSEAEFKIRYENES
-465 FEIVANYEGNL
+465 AGSPL
-476 TSGWAT
+476 T
-482 VKNTKKP
+482 VKNTKSP
-489 DMPYNGLGGYI
+489 DMPYSGLSGYI
-500 IELPRDIPIIGKLE
+500 IKLPDNAPIIGDLSLKIRRTSE
-514 FTVYNY
+514 IGFTPES
-520 RGGIWHTPLW
+520 GAGSIKF
-530 DIRSY
+530 Y
-535 GLVIKKFTLNYKK
+535 GYIYKNPNLNYKK

>member
-1 MGQRYN
+1 MQRYRLP
-7 IHFKNYK
+7 FFNYAGESLEIK
-14 NTAYDVKVYIDGYV
+14 FYMEDYIGEIE
-28 GQVTELLGA
+28 TLTGA
-37 RSAFVVEGND
+37 PSAFVVTGTDEE
-47 DNFVYEPI
+47 FVYEPV
-55 RSSTA
+55 RTSTA
-60 TLTLLG
+60 SVSIVTDSLLN
-66 SDLLLDLFSIN
+66 DLFSVN
-77 NQYAPVKLF
+77 SHHVAVKLYR
-86 KGDKLMW
+86 GNKLLW
-93 TGYIVP
+93 TGYVEP
-99 EQFTQPYKPTPD
+99 EVFTQAYVPIADKL
-111 NISIDCIS
+111 SINCIS

-173 KKNIFDEIILAEE
+173 KKNIFDEITLAEE
-186 NFISEGM
+186 NFTSEGM

-216 LYFVDP
+216 LYFVDA

-268 VTVKAINNVFNELV
+268 VTVKAINNVFDELV
-282 ENEEYDILEEI
+282 ENEDLETLKENGYQSVSYDKLSGDDVKVVRKRFLIPAKWELDSYDEDTGEKQDPKDAMNNSFGSALLKISEYGGKWERSDFIP
-293 GQKYAQDN
+293 D
-301 KKYDYKKFF
+301 
-310 KEKLWK
+310 
-316 LYHYDINKN
+316 
-325 EITDIE
+325 
-331 SISDIN
+331 ISDYSWTLAVQDRVKGQQFQEKPGEAMSKDLVEIKGAKGAAWMN
-337 KNVFG
+337 GALSIDG
-342 SVLMKEALF
+342 SI
-351 DGRDENGTIVPD
+351 IVPWD
-363 VSDYPW
+363 DANLAFCKPS
-369 TNCLQ
+369 
-374 ERMMSEDGTVVF
+374 
-386 GEEDKGKYPILQY
+386 GKSGYADITY
-399 EGRTAAWKD
+399 
-408 GAIGINY
+408 
-415 ECMIRDYPDM
+415 
-425 MYLGKEDGWDKKN
+425 
-438 FSIDMVCSLRIGDK
+438 VLRIGDK
-452 YWTGTGWGENMSK
+452 YWNGSSWVDSEAEFKIRYENES
-465 FEIVANYEGNL
+465 AGSPL
-476 TSGWAT
+476 T
-482 VKNTKKP
+482 VKNTKSP
-489 DMPYNGLGGYI
+489 DMPYSGLSGYI
-500 IELPRDIPIIGKLE
+500 IKLPDNAPIIGDLSLKIRRTSE
-514 FTVYNY
+514 IGFTPES
-520 RGGIWHTPLW
+520 GAGSIKF
-530 DIRSY
+530 Y
-535 GLVIKKFTLNYKK
+535 GYIYKNPNLNYKK
-548 KDGVVD
+548 KDGVTD

-658 SKKFLLLSGVWDY
+658 NKKFMLLSGVWDY

>member
-1 MGQRYN
+1 MQRYRLP
-7 IHFKNYK
+7 FFNYAGESLEIK
-14 NTAYDVKVYIDGYV
+14 FYMEDYIGEIE
-28 GQVTELLGA
+28 TLTGA
-37 RSAFVVEGND
+37 PSAFVVTGTDEE
-47 DNFVYEPI
+47 FVYEPV
-55 RSSTA
+55 RTSTA
-60 TLTLLG
+60 SVSIVTDSLLN
-66 SDLLLDLFSIN
+66 DLFSVN
-77 NQYAPVKLF
+77 SHHVAVKLYR
-86 KGDKLMW
+86 GNKLLW
-93 TGYIVP
+93 TGYVEP
-99 EQFTQPYKPTPD
+99 EVFTQAYVPIADKL
-111 NISIDCIS
+111 SINCIS

-173 KKNIFDEIILAEE
+173 KKNIFDEITLAEE
-186 NFISEGM
+186 NFTSEGM

-216 LYFVDP
+216 LYFVDA

-268 VTVKAINNVFNELV
+268 VTVKAINNVFDELV
-282 ENEEYDILEEI
+282 ENEDLETLKENGFQSVSYDKLSGDDVKVVRKRFLIPEKWELDSYDGDTGEKQDPKDAMNNSFGSALLKISEYGGKWERSDFIP
-293 GQKYAQDN
+293 D
-301 KKYDYKKFF
+301 
-310 KEKLWK
+310 
-316 LYHYDINKN
+316 
-325 EITDIE
+325 
-331 SISDIN
+331 ISDYSWTLAVQDRVKGQQFQEKPGEAMSKDLVAIKGAKGAAWMN
-337 KNVFG
+337 GALSIDG
-342 SVLMKEALF
+342 SI
-351 DGRDENGTIVPD
+351 IVPWD
-363 VSDYPW
+363 DANLAFCKPS
-369 TNCLQ
+369 
-374 ERMMSEDGTVVF
+374 
-386 GEEDKGKYPILQY
+386 GKSGYADITY
-399 EGRTAAWKD
+399 
-408 GAIGINY
+408 
-415 ECMIRDYPDM
+415 
-425 MYLGKEDGWDKKN
+425 
-438 FSIDMVCSLRIGDK
+438 VLRIGDK
-452 YWTGTGWGENMSK
+452 YWNGSSWVDSEAEFKIRYENES
-465 FEIVANYEGNL
+465 AGSPL
-476 TSGWAT
+476 T
-482 VKNTKKP
+482 VKNTKSP
-489 DMPYNGLGGYI
+489 DMPYSGLSGYI
-500 IELPRDIPIIGKLE
+500 IKLPDNAPIIGDLALKIRRTSE
-514 FTVYNY
+514 IGFTPES
-520 RGGIWHTPLW
+520 GAGSIKF
-530 DIRSY
+530 Y
-535 GLVIKKFTLNYKK
+535 GYIYKNPNLNYKK

-658 SKKFLLLSGVWDY
+658 SKKFMLLSGVWDY

>member
-1 MGQRYN
+1 MQRYRLP
-7 IHFKNYK
+7 FFNYAGESLEIK
-14 NTAYDVKVYIDGYV
+14 FYMEDYIGEIE
-28 GQVTELLGA
+28 TLTGA
-37 RSAFVVEGND
+37 PSAFVVTGTDEE
-47 DNFVYEPI
+47 FVYEPV
-55 RSSTA
+55 RTSTA
-60 TLTLLG
+60 SVSIVTDSLLN
-66 SDLLLDLFSIN
+66 DLFSVN
-77 NQYAPVKLF
+77 SHHVAVKLYR
-86 KGDKLMW
+86 GNKLLW
-93 TGYIVP
+93 TGYAEP
-99 EQFTQPYKPTPD
+99 EVFTQAYVPIADKL
-111 NISIDCIS
+111 SINCIS

-173 KKNIFDEIILAEE
+173 KKNIFDEITLAEE
-186 NFISEGM
+186 NFTSEGM

-216 LYFVDP
+216 LYFVDA

-268 VTVKAINNVFNELV
+268 VTVKAINNVFDELV
-282 ENEEYDILEEI
+282 ENEDLETLKENSYQSVSYDKLSGDDVKVVRKRFLIPEKWELDSYDGDTGEKQDPKDAMNNSFGSALLKISEYGGKWERSDFIP
-293 GQKYAQDN
+293 D
-301 KKYDYKKFF
+301 
-310 KEKLWK
+310 
-316 LYHYDINKN
+316 
-325 EITDIE
+325 
-331 SISDIN
+331 ISDYSWTLAVQDRVKGQQFQEKPGEAMSKDLVAIKGAKGAAWVN
-337 KNVFG
+337 GALSIDG
-342 SVLMKEALF
+342 SI
-351 DGRDENGTIVPD
+351 IVPWD
-363 VSDYPW
+363 DANLAFCKPS
-369 TNCLQ
+369 
-374 ERMMSEDGTVVF
+374 
-386 GEEDKGKYPILQY
+386 GKSGYADITY
-399 EGRTAAWKD
+399 
-408 GAIGINY
+408 
-415 ECMIRDYPDM
+415 
-425 MYLGKEDGWDKKN
+425 
-438 FSIDMVCSLRIGDK
+438 VLRIGDK
-452 YWTGTGWGENMSK
+452 YWNGSSWVDSEAEFKIRYENES
-465 FEIVANYEGNL
+465 AGSPL
-476 TSGWAT
+476 T
-482 VKNTKKP
+482 VKNTKSP
-489 DMPYNGLGGYI
+489 DMPYSGLSGYI
-500 IELPRDIPIIGKLE
+500 IKLPDNAPIIGDLSLKIRRTSE
-514 FTVYNY
+514 IGFTPES
-520 RGGIWHTPLW
+520 GAGSIKF
-530 DIRSY
+530 Y
-535 GLVIKKFTLNYKK
+535 GYIYKNPNLNYKK

-658 SKKFLLLSGVWDY
+658 SKKFMLLSGVWDY

>member
-7 IHFKNYK
+7 IHFKNYR

-47 DNFVYEPI
+47 ENFVYEPI

-66 SDLLLDLFSIN
+66 SDLLLGLFSIN

-173 KKNIFDEIILAEE
+173 KKNIFDEITLAEE
-186 NFISEGM
+186 NFTSEGM

-216 LYFVDP
+216 LYFVDA

-268 VTVKAINNVFNELV
+268 VTVKAINNVFDELV
-282 ENEEYDILEEI
+282 ENEDLETLKENGKEITSRQGKGDDVSLVKKRFLIPKKWKLKSFDSNGNEIPPEDVDNNTLGSALLKMSEYK
-293 GQKYAQDN
+293 G
-301 KKYDYKKFF
+301 
-310 KEKLWK
+310 KEK
-316 LYHYDINKN
+316 DGMVIP
-325 EITDIE
+325 D
-331 SISDIN
+331 ISDYSWGLGVQDRPSSNIN
-337 KNVFG
+337 TGDVLVTINGVKGAAWMNGALSIDG
-342 SVLMKEALF
+342 SI
-351 DGRDENGTIVPD
+351 IVPWD
-363 VSDYPW
+363 DNELAFCKPS
-369 TNCLQ
+369 
-374 ERMMSEDGTVVF
+374 
-386 GEEDKGKYPILQY
+386 GKNGYADIVY
-399 EGRTAAWKD
+399 
-408 GAIGINY
+408 
-415 ECMIRDYPDM
+415 
-425 MYLGKEDGWDKKN
+425 
-438 FSIDMVCSLRIGDK
+438 VLRIGDK
-452 YWTGTGWGENMSK
+452 YWNGSSWVDSETEFKIRYENAS
-465 FEIVANYEGNL
+465 AGSPL
-476 TSGWAT
+476 TA
-482 VKNTKKP
+482 KNTKLP
-489 DMPYNGLGGYI
+489 DMPYSGLSGYVI
-500 IELPRDIPIIGKLE
+500 TLPDDVPIIGDFELKIKRTSE
-514 FTVYNY
+514 IGFTPESGAGSIKY
-520 RGGIWHTPLW
+520 
-530 DIRSY
+530 Y
-535 GLVIKKFTLNYKK
+535 GYIYKNPNLNYKK

-658 SKKFLLLSGVWDY
+658 NKKFMLLSGVWDY

>member
-1 MGQRYN
+1 MQRYRLP
-7 IHFKNYK
+7 FFNYAGESLEIK
-14 NTAYDVKVYIDGYV
+14 FYMEDYIGEIE
-28 GQVTELLGA
+28 TLTGA
-37 RSAFVVEGND
+37 PSAFVVTGTDEE
-47 DNFVYEPI
+47 FVYEPV
-55 RSSTA
+55 RTSTA
-60 TLTLLG
+60 SVSIVTDSLLN
-66 SDLLLDLFSIN
+66 DLFSVN
-77 NQYAPVKLF
+77 SHHVAVKLYR
-86 KGDKLMW
+86 GNKLLW
-93 TGYIVP
+93 TGYVEP
-99 EQFTQPYKPTPD
+99 EVFTQAYVPIADKL
-111 NISIDCIS
+111 SINCIS

-173 KKNIFDEIILAEE
+173 KKNIFDEITLAEE
-186 NFISEGM
+186 NFTSEGM

-216 LYFVDP
+216 LYFVDA

-268 VTVKAINNVFNELV
+268 VTVKAINNVFDELV
-282 ENEEYDILEEI
+282 ENEDLETLKENGFQSVSYDKLSGDDVKVVRKRFLIPEKWELDSYDGDTGEKQDPKDAMNNSFGSALLKISEYGGKWERSDFIP
-293 GQKYAQDN
+293 D
-301 KKYDYKKFF
+301 
-310 KEKLWK
+310 
-316 LYHYDINKN
+316 
-325 EITDIE
+325 
-331 SISDIN
+331 ISDYSWTLAVQDRVKGQQFQEKPGEAMSKDLVAIKGAKGAAWMN
-337 KNVFG
+337 GALSIDG
-342 SVLMKEALF
+342 SI
-351 DGRDENGTIVPD
+351 IVPWD
-363 VSDYPW
+363 DANLAFCKPS
-369 TNCLQ
+369 
-374 ERMMSEDGTVVF
+374 
-386 GEEDKGKYPILQY
+386 GKSGYADITY
-399 EGRTAAWKD
+399 
-408 GAIGINY
+408 
-415 ECMIRDYPDM
+415 
-425 MYLGKEDGWDKKN
+425 
-438 FSIDMVCSLRIGDK
+438 VLRIGDK
-452 YWTGTGWGENMSK
+452 YWDGSSWVDSEAEFKIRYENES
-465 FEIVANYEGNL
+465 AGSPL
-476 TSGWAT
+476 T
-482 VKNTKKP
+482 VKNTKSP
-489 DMPYNGLGGYI
+489 DMPYSGLSGYI
-500 IELPRDIPIIGKLE
+500 IKLPDNAPIIGDLSLKIRRTSE
-514 FTVYNY
+514 IGFTPES
-520 RGGIWHTPLW
+520 GAGSIKF
-530 DIRSY
+530 Y
-535 GLVIKKFTLNYKK
+535 GYIYKNPNLNYKK

-587 DGATYSKALLNGN
+587 DGATFSKALLNGN

-658 SKKFLLLSGVWDY
+658 SKEFMLLSGVWDY

>member
-1 MGQRYN
+1 MQRYRLP
-7 IHFKNYK
+7 FFNYAGESLEIK
-14 NTAYDVKVYIDGYV
+14 FYMEDYIGEIE
-28 GQVTELLGA
+28 TLTGA
-37 RSAFVVEGND
+37 PSAFVVTGTDEE
-47 DNFVYEPI
+47 FVYEPV
-55 RSSTA
+55 RTSTA
-60 TLTLLG
+60 SVSIVTDSLLN
-66 SDLLLDLFSIN
+66 DLFSVN
-77 NQYAPVKLF
+77 SHHVAVKLYR
-86 KGDKLMW
+86 GNKLLW
-93 TGYIVP
+93 TGYVEP
-99 EQFTQPYKPTPD
+99 EVFTQAYVPIADKL
-111 NISIDCIS
+111 SINCIS

-135 GFITAINLLR
+135 GFITSINLLR

-173 KKNIFDEIILAEE
+173 KKNIFDEITLAEE
-186 NFISEGM
+186 NFTSEGM

-216 LYFVDP
+216 LYFVDA

-268 VTVKAINNVFNELV
+268 VTVKAINNVFDELV
-282 ENEEYDILEEI
+282 ENEDLETLKENGYQSVSYDKLSGDDVKVVRKRFLIPEKWELDSYDGDTGEKQDPKDAMNNSFGSALLKISEYGGKWERSDFIP
-293 GQKYAQDN
+293 D
-301 KKYDYKKFF
+301 
-310 KEKLWK
+310 
-316 LYHYDINKN
+316 
-325 EITDIE
+325 
-331 SISDIN
+331 ISDYSWTLAVQDRVKGQQFQEKPGEAMSKDLVAIKGAKGAAWMN
-337 KNVFG
+337 GALSIDG
-342 SVLMKEALF
+342 SI
-351 DGRDENGTIVPD
+351 IVPWD
-363 VSDYPW
+363 NANLAFCKPS
-369 TNCLQ
+369 
-374 ERMMSEDGTVVF
+374 
-386 GEEDKGKYPILQY
+386 GKSGYADITY
-399 EGRTAAWKD
+399 
-408 GAIGINY
+408 
-415 ECMIRDYPDM
+415 
-425 MYLGKEDGWDKKN
+425 
-438 FSIDMVCSLRIGDK
+438 VLRIGDK
-452 YWTGTGWGENMSK
+452 YWNGSSWVDSEAEFKIRYENES
-465 FEIVANYEGNL
+465 AGSPL
-476 TSGWAT
+476 T
-482 VKNTKKP
+482 VKNTKSP
-489 DMPYNGLGGYI
+489 DMPYSGLSGYI
-500 IELPRDIPIIGKLE
+500 IKLPDNAPIIGDLALKIRRTSE
-514 FTVYNY
+514 IGFTPES
-520 RGGIWHTPLW
+520 GAGSIKF
-530 DIRSY
+530 Y
-535 GLVIKKFTLNYKK
+535 GYIYKNPNLNYKK

>member
-1 MGQRYN
+1 MQRYRLP
-7 IHFKNYK
+7 FFNYAGESLEIK
-14 NTAYDVKVYIDGYV
+14 FYMEDYIGEIE
-28 GQVTELLGA
+28 TLTGA
-37 RSAFVVEGND
+37 PSAFVVTGTDEE
-47 DNFVYEPI
+47 FVYEPV
-55 RSSTA
+55 RTSTA
-60 TLTLLG
+60 SVSIVTDSLLN
-66 SDLLLDLFSIN
+66 DLFSVN
-77 NQYAPVKLF
+77 SHHVAVKLYR
-86 KGDKLMW
+86 GNKLLW
-93 TGYIVP
+93 TGYVEP
-99 EQFTQPYKPTPD
+99 EVFTQAYVPIADKL
-111 NISIDCIS
+111 SINCIS

-216 LYFVDP
+216 LYFVDA

-268 VTVKAINNVFNELV
+268 VTVKAINNVFDELV
-282 ENEEYDILEEI
+282 ENEDLETLKENGYQSVSYDKLSGDDVKVVRKRFLIPAKWELDSYDEDTGEKQDPKDAMNNSFGSALLKISEYGGKWERSDFIP
-293 GQKYAQDN
+293 D
-301 KKYDYKKFF
+301 
-310 KEKLWK
+310 
-316 LYHYDINKN
+316 
-325 EITDIE
+325 
-331 SISDIN
+331 ISDYSWTLAVQDRVKGQQFQEKPGGAMSKDLVAIKGAKGAAWMN
-337 KNVFG
+337 GALSIDG
-342 SVLMKEALF
+342 SI
-351 DGRDENGTIVPD
+351 IVPWND
-363 VSDYPW
+363 ANLAFCKPS
-369 TNCLQ
+369 
-374 ERMMSEDGTVVF
+374 
-386 GEEDKGKYPILQY
+386 GKAGYADIVY
-399 EGRTAAWKD
+399 
-408 GAIGINY
+408 
-415 ECMIRDYPDM
+415 
-425 MYLGKEDGWDKKN
+425 
-438 FSIDMVCSLRIGDK
+438 VLRIGDK
-452 YWTGTGWGENMSK
+452 YWDGSSWVDSEAEFKIRYENES
-465 FEIVANYEGNL
+465 AGSPL
-476 TSGWAT
+476 T
-482 VKNTKKP
+482 VKNTKSP
-489 DMPYNGLGGYI
+489 DMPYSGLSGYI
-500 IELPRDIPIIGKLE
+500 IKLPDNAPIIGDLSLKIRRTSE
-514 FTVYNY
+514 IGFTPES
-520 RGGIWHTPLW
+520 GAGSIKF
-530 DIRSY
+530 Y
-535 GLVIKKFTLNYKK
+535 GYIYKNPNLNYKK

-637 QVLKNSDLIHPFT
+637 SC
-650 VLYDNSMV
+650 
-658 SKKFLLLSGVWDY
+658 
-671 EQNTVTLSMIENG
+671 
-684 DKVRYKN
+684 
-691 HK
+691 

>member
-1 MGQRYN
+1 MQRYRLP
-7 IHFKNYK
+7 FFNYAGESLEIK
-14 NTAYDVKVYIDGYV
+14 FYMEDYIGEIE
-28 GQVTELLGA
+28 TLTGA
-37 RSAFVVEGND
+37 PSAFVVTGTDEE
-47 DNFVYEPI
+47 FVYEPV
-55 RSSTA
+55 RTSTA
-60 TLTLLG
+60 SVSIVTDSLLN
-66 SDLLLDLFSIN
+66 DLFSVN
-77 NQYAPVKLF
+77 SHHVAVKLYR
-86 KGDKLMW
+86 GNKLLW
-93 TGYIVP
+93 TGYVEP
-99 EQFTQPYKPTPD
+99 EVFTQAYVPIADKL
-111 NISIDCIS
+111 SINCIS

-135 GFITAINLLR
+135 GFITSINLLR

-173 KKNIFDEIILAEE
+173 KKNIFDEITLAEE
-186 NFISEGM
+186 NFTSEGM

-216 LYFVDP
+216 LYFVDA

-268 VTVKAINNVFNELV
+268 VTVKAINNVFDELV
-282 ENEEYDILEEI
+282 ENEDLETLKENGYQSVSYDKLSGDDVKVVRKRFLIPEKWELDSYDGDTGEKQDPKDAMNNSFGSALLKISEYGGKWERSDFIP
-293 GQKYAQDN
+293 D
-301 KKYDYKKFF
+301 
-310 KEKLWK
+310 
-316 LYHYDINKN
+316 
-325 EITDIE
+325 
-331 SISDIN
+331 ISDYSWTLAVQDRVKGQQFQEKPGEAMSKDLVAIKGAKGAAWMN
-337 KNVFG
+337 GALSIDG
-342 SVLMKEALF
+342 SI
-351 DGRDENGTIVPD
+351 IVPWD
-363 VSDYPW
+363 DANLAFCKPS
-369 TNCLQ
+369 
-374 ERMMSEDGTVVF
+374 
-386 GEEDKGKYPILQY
+386 GKSGYADITY
-399 EGRTAAWKD
+399 
-408 GAIGINY
+408 
-415 ECMIRDYPDM
+415 
-425 MYLGKEDGWDKKN
+425 
-438 FSIDMVCSLRIGDK
+438 VLRIGDK
-452 YWTGTGWGENMSK
+452 YWNGSSWVDSEAEFKIRYENES
-465 FEIVANYEGNL
+465 AGSPL
-476 TSGWAT
+476 T
-482 VKNTKKP
+482 VKNTKSP
-489 DMPYNGLGGYI
+489 DMPYSGLSGYI
-500 IELPRDIPIIGKLE
+500 IKLPDNAPIIGDLALKIRRTSE
-514 FTVYNY
+514 IGFTPES
-520 RGGIWHTPLW
+520 GAGSIKF
-530 DIRSY
+530 Y
-535 GLVIKKFTLNYKK
+535 GYIYKSPNLNYKK

>member
-1 MGQRYN
+1 MQRYRLP
-7 IHFKNYK
+7 FFNYAGESLEIK
-14 NTAYDVKVYIDGYV
+14 FYMEDYIGEIE
-28 GQVTELLGA
+28 TLTGA
-37 RSAFVVEGND
+37 PSAFVVTGTDEE
-47 DNFVYEPI
+47 FVYEPV
-55 RSSTA
+55 RTSTA
-60 TLTLLG
+60 SVSIVTDSLLN
-66 SDLLLDLFSIN
+66 DLFSVNSHHI
-77 NQYAPVKLF
+77 AVKLYR
-86 KGDKLMW
+86 GNKLLW
-93 TGYIVP
+93 TGYVEP
-99 EQFTQPYKPTPD
+99 EVFTQAYVPIVDKL
-111 NISIDCIS
+111 SINCIS

-173 KKNIFDEIILAEE
+173 KKNIFDEITLAEE

-268 VTVKAINNVFNELV
+268 VTVKAINNVFDELV
-282 ENEEYDILEEI
+282 ENEDLETLKENGYQSVSYDKLSGDDVKVVRKRFLIPAKWELDSYDEDTGEKQDPKDAMNNSFGSALLKISEYGGKWERSDFIP
-293 GQKYAQDN
+293 D
-301 KKYDYKKFF
+301 
-310 KEKLWK
+310 
-316 LYHYDINKN
+316 
-325 EITDIE
+325 
-331 SISDIN
+331 ISDYSWTLAVQDRVKGQQFQEKPGEAMSKDLVEIKGAKGAAWMN
-337 KNVFG
+337 GALSIDG
-342 SVLMKEALF
+342 SI
-351 DGRDENGTIVPD
+351 IVPWD
-363 VSDYPW
+363 DANLAFCKPS
-369 TNCLQ
+369 
-374 ERMMSEDGTVVF
+374 
-386 GEEDKGKYPILQY
+386 GKSGYADITY
-399 EGRTAAWKD
+399 
-408 GAIGINY
+408 
-415 ECMIRDYPDM
+415 
-425 MYLGKEDGWDKKN
+425 
-438 FSIDMVCSLRIGDK
+438 VLRIGDK
-452 YWTGTGWGENMSK
+452 YWNGSSWVDSEAEFKIRYENES
-465 FEIVANYEGNL
+465 AGSPL
-476 TSGWAT
+476 T
-482 VKNTKKP
+482 VKNTKSP
-489 DMPYNGLGGYI
+489 DMPYSGLSGYI
-500 IELPRDIPIIGKLE
+500 IKLPDNAPIIGDLSLKIRRTSE
-514 FTVYNY
+514 IGFTPES
-520 RGGIWHTPLW
+520 GAGSIKF
-530 DIRSY
+530 Y
-535 GLVIKKFTLNYKK
+535 GYIYKNPNLNYKK
-548 KDGVVD
+548 KDGVTD

-600 FLTNNLYSAI
+600 FLTTNLYSAI

>member
-1 MGQRYN
+1 MQRYRLP
-7 IHFKNYK
+7 FFNYAGESLEIK
-14 NTAYDVKVYIDGYV
+14 FYIEDYIGEIE
-28 GQVTELLGA
+28 TLTGA
-37 RSAFVVEGND
+37 PSAFVVTGTDEE
-47 DNFVYEPI
+47 FVYEPVRI
-55 RSSTA
+55 STA
-60 TLTLLG
+60 SVSIVTDSLLN
-66 SDLLLDLFSIN
+66 DLFSVN
-77 NQYAPVKLF
+77 SHHVAVKLYR
-86 KGDKLMW
+86 GNKLLW
-93 TGYIVP
+93 TGYVEP
-99 EQFTQPYKPTPD
+99 EVFTQAYVPIADKL
-111 NISIDCIS
+111 SINCIS

-173 KKNIFDEIILAEE
+173 KKNIFDEITLAEE
-186 NFISEGM
+186 NFTSEGM

-216 LYFVDP
+216 LYFVDA

-268 VTVKAINNVFNELV
+268 VTVKAINNVFDELV
-282 ENEEYDILEEI
+282 ENEDLETLKENGYQSVSYDKLSGDDVKVVRKRFLIPEKWELDSYDEDTGEKQDPKDAMNNSFGSALVKISEYGGKWERSEFIPD
-293 GQKYAQDN
+293 
-301 KKYDYKKFF
+301 
-310 KEKLWK
+310 
-316 LYHYDINKN
+316 
-325 EITDIE
+325 
-331 SISDIN
+331 ISDYSWTLAVQDRVKGQQFQEKPGEAMSKDLVAIKGAKGAAWMN
-337 KNVFG
+337 GALSIDG
-342 SVLMKEALF
+342 SI
-351 DGRDENGTIVPD
+351 IVPWD
-363 VSDYPW
+363 DANLAFCKPS
-369 TNCLQ
+369 
-374 ERMMSEDGTVVF
+374 
-386 GEEDKGKYPILQY
+386 GKSGYADITY
-399 EGRTAAWKD
+399 
-408 GAIGINY
+408 
-415 ECMIRDYPDM
+415 
-425 MYLGKEDGWDKKN
+425 
-438 FSIDMVCSLRIGDK
+438 VLRIGDK
-452 YWTGTGWGENMSK
+452 YWNGSSWVDSEAEFKIRYENES
-465 FEIVANYEGNL
+465 AGSPL
-476 TSGWAT
+476 T
-482 VKNTKKP
+482 VKNTKSP
-489 DMPYNGLGGYI
+489 DMPYSGLSGYI
-500 IELPRDIPIIGKLE
+500 IKLPDNAPIIGDLE
-514 FTVYNY
+514 LKIRRTSEIGFTPES
-520 RGGIWHTPLW
+520 GAGSIKF
-530 DIRSY
+530 Y
-535 GLVIKKFTLNYKK
+535 GYIYKNPNLNYKK
-548 KDGVVD
+548 KDGVTD

>member
-1 MGQRYN
+1 MQRYRLP
-7 IHFKNYK
+7 FFNYAGESLEIK
-14 NTAYDVKVYIDGYV
+14 FYMEDYIGEIE
-28 GQVTELLGA
+28 TLTGA
-37 RSAFVVEGND
+37 PSAFVVTGTDEE
-47 DNFVYEPI
+47 FVYEPV
-55 RSSTA
+55 RTSTA
-60 TLTLLG
+60 SVSIVTDSLLN
-66 SDLLLDLFSIN
+66 DLFSVN
-77 NQYAPVKLF
+77 SHHVAVKLYR
-86 KGDKLMW
+86 GNKLLW
-93 TGYIVP
+93 TGYVEP
-99 EQFTQPYKPTPD
+99 EVFTQAYVPIADKL
-111 NISIDCIS
+111 SINCIS

-126 IQYEKQTEN
+126 IQYEKQTED

-173 KKNIFDEIILAEE
+173 KKNIFDEITLAEE
-186 NFISEGM
+186 NFTSEGM

-268 VTVKAINNVFNELV
+268 VTVKAINNVFDELV
-282 ENEEYDILEEI
+282 ENEDLETLKENGYQSVSYDKLSGDDVKVVRKRFLIPAKWELDSYDEDTGE
-293 GQKYAQDN
+293 KQDPKDAMN
-301 KKYDYKKFF
+301 
-310 KEKLWK
+310 
-316 LYHYDINKN
+316 N
-325 EITDIE
+325 
-331 SISDIN
+331 S
-337 KNVFG
+337 FG
-342 SVLMKEALF
+342 SVLLKISEYGGKWERSDFIPDISDYSWTLAVQDRVKGQQFQEKPGEAMSKDLVEIKGAKGAAWMNGALSI
-351 DGRDENGTIVPD
+351 DGSIIVPWD
-363 VSDYPW
+363 DANLAFCKPS
-369 TNCLQ
+369 
-374 ERMMSEDGTVVF
+374 
-386 GEEDKGKYPILQY
+386 GKSGYADITY
-399 EGRTAAWKD
+399 
-408 GAIGINY
+408 
-415 ECMIRDYPDM
+415 
-425 MYLGKEDGWDKKN
+425 
-438 FSIDMVCSLRIGDK
+438 VLRIGDK
-452 YWTGTGWGENMSK
+452 YWNGSSWVDSEAEFKIRYENES
-465 FEIVANYEGNL
+465 AGSPL
-476 TSGWAT
+476 T
-482 VKNTKKP
+482 VKNTKSP
-489 DMPYNGLGGYI
+489 DMPYSGLSGYI
-500 IELPRDIPIIGKLE
+500 IKLPDNAPIIGDLSLKIRRTSE
-514 FTVYNY
+514 IGFTPES
-520 RGGIWHTPLW
+520 GAGSIKF
-530 DIRSY
+530 Y
-535 GLVIKKFTLNYKK
+535 GYIYKNPNLNYKK
-548 KDGVVD
+548 KDGVTD

-658 SKKFLLLSGVWDY
+658 SKKFMLLSGVWDY

>member
-1 MGQRYN
+1 MQRYRLP
-7 IHFKNYK
+7 FFNYAGESLEIK
-14 NTAYDVKVYIDGYV
+14 FYMEDYIGEIE
-28 GQVTELLGA
+28 TLTGA
-37 RSAFVVEGND
+37 PSAFVVTGTDEE
-47 DNFVYEPI
+47 FVYEPV
-55 RSSTA
+55 RTSTA
-60 TLTLLG
+60 SVSIVTDSLLN
-66 SDLLLDLFSIN
+66 DLFSVN
-77 NQYAPVKLF
+77 SHHVAVKLYR
-86 KGDKLMW
+86 GNKLLW
-93 TGYIVP
+93 TGYVEP
-99 EQFTQPYKPTPD
+99 EVFTQAYVPIADKL
-111 NISIDCIS
+111 SINCIS

-173 KKNIFDEIILAEE
+173 KKNIFDEITLAEE
-186 NFISEGM
+186 NFTSEGM

-216 LYFVDP
+216 LYFVDA
-222 DWKGEYFSYGEDLVT
+222 DWEGEYFSYGEDLVT

-282 ENEEYDILEEI
+282 ENEDLETLKENGYQSVSYDKLSGDDVKVVRKRFLIPAKWELDSYDEDTGEKQDPKDAMNNSFGSALLKISEYGGKWERSDFIP
-293 GQKYAQDN
+293 D
-301 KKYDYKKFF
+301 
-310 KEKLWK
+310 
-316 LYHYDINKN
+316 
-325 EITDIE
+325 
-331 SISDIN
+331 ISDYSWTLAVQDRVKGQQFQEKPGGAMSKDLVAIKGAKGAAWMN
-337 KNVFG
+337 GALSIDG
-342 SVLMKEALF
+342 SI
-351 DGRDENGTIVPD
+351 IVPWND
-363 VSDYPW
+363 ANLAFCKPS
-369 TNCLQ
+369 
-374 ERMMSEDGTVVF
+374 
-386 GEEDKGKYPILQY
+386 GKAGYADIVY
-399 EGRTAAWKD
+399 
-408 GAIGINY
+408 
-415 ECMIRDYPDM
+415 
-425 MYLGKEDGWDKKN
+425 
-438 FSIDMVCSLRIGDK
+438 VLRIGDK
-452 YWTGTGWGENMSK
+452 YWDGSSWVDSEAEFKIRYENES
-465 FEIVANYEGNL
+465 AGSPL
-476 TSGWAT
+476 T
-482 VKNTKKP
+482 VKNTKSP
-489 DMPYNGLGGYI
+489 DMPYSGLSGYI
-500 IELPRDIPIIGKLE
+500 IKLPDNAPIIGDLSLKIRRTSE
-514 FTVYNY
+514 IGFTPES
-520 RGGIWHTPLW
+520 GAGSIKF
-530 DIRSY
+530 Y
-535 GLVIKKFTLNYKK
+535 GYIYKNPNLNYKK

-610 EGTLVRPEEALIR
+610 EGMLVRPEEALIR

>member
-1 MGQRYN
+1 MQRYRLP
-7 IHFKNYK
+7 FFNYAGESLEIK
-14 NTAYDVKVYIDGYV
+14 FYMEDYIGEIE
-28 GQVTELLGA
+28 TLTGA
-37 RSAFVVEGND
+37 PSAFVVTGTDEE
-47 DNFVYEPI
+47 FVYEPV
-55 RSSTA
+55 RTSTA
-60 TLTLLG
+60 SVSIVTDSLLN
-66 SDLLLDLFSIN
+66 DLFSVN
-77 NQYAPVKLF
+77 SHHVAVKLYR
-86 KGDKLMW
+86 GNKLLW
-93 TGYIVP
+93 TGYVEP
-99 EQFTQPYKPTPD
+99 EVFTQAYVPIADKL
-111 NISIDCIS
+111 SINCIS

-135 GFITAINLLR
+135 GFITSINLLR

-173 KKNIFDEIILAEE
+173 KKNIFDEITLAEE
-186 NFISEGM
+186 NFTSEGM

-216 LYFVDP
+216 LYFVDA

-268 VTVKAINNVFNELV
+268 VTVKAINNVFDELV
-282 ENEEYDILEEI
+282 ENEDLETLKENGYQSVSYDKLSGDDVKVVRKRFLIPEKWELDSYDGDTGKKQDPKDAMNNSFGSALLKISEYGGKWERSDFIP
-293 GQKYAQDN
+293 D
-301 KKYDYKKFF
+301 
-310 KEKLWK
+310 
-316 LYHYDINKN
+316 
-325 EITDIE
+325 
-331 SISDIN
+331 ISDYSWTLAVQDRVKGQQFQEKPGEAMSKDLVAIKGAKGAAWMN
-337 KNVFG
+337 GALSIDG
-342 SVLMKEALF
+342 SI
-351 DGRDENGTIVPD
+351 IVPWD
-363 VSDYPW
+363 DANLAFCKPS
-369 TNCLQ
+369 
-374 ERMMSEDGTVVF
+374 
-386 GEEDKGKYPILQY
+386 GKSGYADITY
-399 EGRTAAWKD
+399 
-408 GAIGINY
+408 
-415 ECMIRDYPDM
+415 
-425 MYLGKEDGWDKKN
+425 
-438 FSIDMVCSLRIGDK
+438 VLRIGDK
-452 YWTGTGWGENMSK
+452 YWNGSSWVDSEAEFKIRYENES
-465 FEIVANYEGNL
+465 AGSPL
-476 TSGWAT
+476 T
-482 VKNTKKP
+482 VKNTKSP
-489 DMPYNGLGGYI
+489 DMPYSGLSGYI
-500 IELPRDIPIIGKLE
+500 IKLPDNAPIIGDLALKIRRTSE
-514 FTVYNY
+514 IGFTPES
-520 RGGIWHTPLW
+520 GAGSIKF
-530 DIRSY
+530 Y
-535 GLVIKKFTLNYKK
+535 GYIYKNPNLNYKK

>member
-1 MGQRYN
+1 MQRYRLP
-7 IHFKNYK
+7 FFNYAGESLEIK
-14 NTAYDVKVYIDGYV
+14 FYMEDYIGEIE
-28 GQVTELLGA
+28 TLTGA
-37 RSAFVVEGND
+37 PSAFVVTGTDEE
-47 DNFVYEPI
+47 FVYEPV
-55 RSSTA
+55 RTSTA
-60 TLTLLG
+60 SVSIVTDSLLN
-66 SDLLLDLFSIN
+66 DLFSVN
-77 NQYAPVKLF
+77 SHHVAVKLYR
-86 KGDKLMW
+86 GNKLLW
-93 TGYIVP
+93 TGYVEP
-99 EQFTQPYKPTPD
+99 EVFTQAYVPIADKL
-111 NISIDCIS
+111 SINCIS

-135 GFITAINLLR
+135 GFITSINLLR

-173 KKNIFDEIILAEE
+173 KKNIFDEITLAEE
-186 NFISEGM
+186 NFTSEEM

-216 LYFVDP
+216 LYFVDA

-268 VTVKAINNVFNELV
+268 VTVKAINNVFDELV
-282 ENEEYDILEEI
+282 ENEDLETLKENGYQSVSYDKLSGDDVKVVRKRFLIPEKWELDSYDGDTGEKQDPKDAMNNSFGSALLKISEYGGKWERSDFIP
-293 GQKYAQDN
+293 D
-301 KKYDYKKFF
+301 
-310 KEKLWK
+310 
-316 LYHYDINKN
+316 
-325 EITDIE
+325 
-331 SISDIN
+331 ISDYSWTLAVQDRVKGQQFQEKPGEAMSKDLVAIKGAKGAAWMN
-337 KNVFG
+337 GALSIDG
-342 SVLMKEALF
+342 SI
-351 DGRDENGTIVPD
+351 IVPWD
-363 VSDYPW
+363 DANLAFCKPS
-369 TNCLQ
+369 
-374 ERMMSEDGTVVF
+374 
-386 GEEDKGKYPILQY
+386 GKSGYADITY
-399 EGRTAAWKD
+399 
-408 GAIGINY
+408 
-415 ECMIRDYPDM
+415 
-425 MYLGKEDGWDKKN
+425 
-438 FSIDMVCSLRIGDK
+438 VLRIGDK
-452 YWTGTGWGENMSK
+452 YWNGSSWVDSEAEFKIRYENES
-465 FEIVANYEGNL
+465 AGSPL
-476 TSGWAT
+476 T
-482 VKNTKKP
+482 VKNTKSP
-489 DMPYNGLGGYI
+489 DMPYSGLSGYI
-500 IELPRDIPIIGKLE
+500 IKLPDNAPIIGDLALKIRRTSE
-514 FTVYNY
+514 IGFTPES
-520 RGGIWHTPLW
+520 GAGSIKF
-530 DIRSY
+530 Y
-535 GLVIKKFTLNYKK
+535 GYIYKNPNLNYKK

>member
-1 MGQRYN
+1 MQRYRLP
-7 IHFKNYK
+7 FFNYAGESLEIK
-14 NTAYDVKVYIDGYV
+14 FYIEDYIGEIE
-28 GQVTELLGA
+28 TLTGA
-37 RSAFVVEGND
+37 PSAFVVTGTDEE
-47 DNFVYEPI
+47 FVYEPVRI
-55 RSSTA
+55 STA
-60 TLTLLG
+60 SVSIVTDSLLN
-66 SDLLLDLFSIN
+66 DLFSVN
-77 NQYAPVKLF
+77 SHHVAVKLYR
-86 KGDKLMW
+86 GNKLLW
-93 TGYIVP
+93 TGYVEP
-99 EQFTQPYKPTPD
+99 EVFTQAYVPIADKL
-111 NISIDCIS
+111 SINCIS

-173 KKNIFDEIILAEE
+173 KKNIFDEITLAEE
-186 NFISEGM
+186 NFTSEGM

-216 LYFVDP
+216 LYFVDA

-268 VTVKAINNVFNELV
+268 VTVKAINNVFDELV
-282 ENEEYDILEEI
+282 ENEDLETLKENGYQSVSYDKLSGDDVKVVRKRFLIPEKWELDSYDGDTGEKQDPKDAMNNSFGSALLKISEYGGKWERSDFIP
-293 GQKYAQDN
+293 D
-301 KKYDYKKFF
+301 
-310 KEKLWK
+310 
-316 LYHYDINKN
+316 
-325 EITDIE
+325 
-331 SISDIN
+331 ISDYSWTLAVQDRVKGQQFQEKPGEAMSKDLVAIKGAKGAAWMN
-337 KNVFG
+337 GALSIDG
-342 SVLMKEALF
+342 SI
-351 DGRDENGTIVPD
+351 IVPWD
-363 VSDYPW
+363 DANLAFCKPS
-369 TNCLQ
+369 
-374 ERMMSEDGTVVF
+374 
-386 GEEDKGKYPILQY
+386 GKSGYADITY
-399 EGRTAAWKD
+399 
-408 GAIGINY
+408 
-415 ECMIRDYPDM
+415 
-425 MYLGKEDGWDKKN
+425 
-438 FSIDMVCSLRIGDK
+438 VLRIGDK
-452 YWTGTGWGENMSK
+452 YWNGSSWVDSEAEFKIRYENES
-465 FEIVANYEGNL
+465 AGSPL
-476 TSGWAT
+476 T
-482 VKNTKKP
+482 VKNTKSP
-489 DMPYNGLGGYI
+489 DMPYSGLSGYI
-500 IELPRDIPIIGKLE
+500 IKLPDNAPIIGDLSLKIRRTSE
-514 FTVYNY
+514 IGFTPES
-520 RGGIWHTPLW
+520 GAGSIKF
-530 DIRSY
+530 Y
-535 GLVIKKFTLNYKK
+535 GYIYKNPNLNYKK

-610 EGTLVRPEEALIR
+610 EGMLVRPEEALIR

>member
-1 MGQRYN
+1 MQRYRLP
-7 IHFKNYK
+7 FFNYAGESLEIK
-14 NTAYDVKVYIDGYV
+14 FYMEDYIGEIE
-28 GQVTELLGA
+28 TLTGA
-37 RSAFVVEGND
+37 PSAFVVTGTDEE
-47 DNFVYEPI
+47 FVYEPV
-55 RSSTA
+55 RTSTA
-60 TLTLLG
+60 SVSIVTDSLLN
-66 SDLLLDLFSIN
+66 DLFSVN
-77 NQYAPVKLF
+77 SHHVAVKLYR
-86 KGDKLMW
+86 GNKLLW
-93 TGYIVP
+93 TGYVEP
-99 EQFTQPYKPTPD
+99 EVFTQAYVPIADKL
-111 NISIDCIS
+111 SINCIS

-173 KKNIFDEIILAEE
+173 KKNIFDEITLAEE

-193 MLDEVLEYFCRFF
+193 LLDEVLEYFCRFF

-268 VTVKAINNVFNELV
+268 VTVKAINNVFDELV
-282 ENEEYDILEEI
+282 ENEDLETLKENGYQSVSYDKLSGDDVKVVRKRFLIPAKWELDSYDEDTGEKQDPKDAMNNSFGSALLKISEYGGKWERSDFTP
-293 GQKYAQDN
+293 D
-301 KKYDYKKFF
+301 
-310 KEKLWK
+310 
-316 LYHYDINKN
+316 
-325 EITDIE
+325 
-331 SISDIN
+331 ISDYSWTLAVQDRVKGQQFQEKPGEAMSKDLVAIKGAKGAAWMN
-337 KNVFG
+337 GALSIDG
-342 SVLMKEALF
+342 SI
-351 DGRDENGTIVPD
+351 IVPWD
-363 VSDYPW
+363 DANLAFCKPS
-369 TNCLQ
+369 
-374 ERMMSEDGTVVF
+374 
-386 GEEDKGKYPILQY
+386 GKSGYADITY
-399 EGRTAAWKD
+399 
-408 GAIGINY
+408 
-415 ECMIRDYPDM
+415 
-425 MYLGKEDGWDKKN
+425 
-438 FSIDMVCSLRIGDK
+438 VLRIGDK
-452 YWTGTGWGENMSK
+452 YWNGSSWVDSEAEFKIRYENES
-465 FEIVANYEGNL
+465 AGSPL
-476 TSGWAT
+476 T
-482 VKNTKKP
+482 VKNTKSP
-489 DMPYNGLGGYI
+489 DMPYSGLSGYI
-500 IELPRDIPIIGKLE
+500 IKLPDNAPIIGDLSLKIRRTSE
-514 FTVYNY
+514 IGFTPES
-520 RGGIWHTPLW
+520 GAGSIKF
-530 DIRSY
+530 Y
-535 GLVIKKFTLNYKK
+535 GYIYKNPNLNYKK
-548 KDGVVD
+548 KDGVTD

>member
-1 MGQRYN
+1 MQRYRLP
-7 IHFKNYK
+7 FFNYAGESLEIK
-14 NTAYDVKVYIDGYV
+14 FYMEDYIGEIE
-28 GQVTELLGA
+28 TLTGA
-37 RSAFVVEGND
+37 PSAFVVTGTDEE
-47 DNFVYEPI
+47 FVYEPV
-55 RSSTA
+55 RTSTA
-60 TLTLLG
+60 SVSIVTDSLLN
-66 SDLLLDLFSIN
+66 DLFSAN
-77 NQYAPVKLF
+77 SHHVAVKLYR
-86 KGDKLMW
+86 GNKLLW
-93 TGYIVP
+93 TGYVEP
-99 EQFTQPYKPTPD
+99 EVFTQAYVPIADKL
-111 NISIDCIS
+111 SINCIS

-126 IQYEKQTEN
+126 IQYEKQTED

-173 KKNIFDEIILAEE
+173 KKNIFDEITLAEE
-186 NFISEGM
+186 NFTSEGM

-268 VTVKAINNVFNELV
+268 VTVKAINNVFDELV
-282 ENEEYDILEEI
+282 ENEDLETLKENGYQSVSYDKLSGDDVKVVRKRFLIPAKWELDSYDEDTGEKQDPKDAMNNSFGSALLKISEYGGKWERSDFIP
-293 GQKYAQDN
+293 D
-301 KKYDYKKFF
+301 
-310 KEKLWK
+310 
-316 LYHYDINKN
+316 
-325 EITDIE
+325 
-331 SISDIN
+331 ISDYSWTLAVQDRVKGQQFQEKPGEAMSKDLVEIKGAKGAAWMN
-337 KNVFG
+337 GALSIDG
-342 SVLMKEALF
+342 SI
-351 DGRDENGTIVPD
+351 IVPWD
-363 VSDYPW
+363 DANLAFCKPS
-369 TNCLQ
+369 
-374 ERMMSEDGTVVF
+374 
-386 GEEDKGKYPILQY
+386 GKSGYADITY
-399 EGRTAAWKD
+399 
-408 GAIGINY
+408 
-415 ECMIRDYPDM
+415 
-425 MYLGKEDGWDKKN
+425 
-438 FSIDMVCSLRIGDK
+438 VLRIGDK
-452 YWTGTGWGENMSK
+452 YWNGSSWVDSEAEFKIRYENES
-465 FEIVANYEGNL
+465 AGSPL
-476 TSGWAT
+476 T
-482 VKNTKKP
+482 VKNTKSP
-489 DMPYNGLGGYI
+489 DMPYSGLSGYI
-500 IELPRDIPIIGKLE
+500 IKLPDNAPIIGDLSLKIRRTSE
-514 FTVYNY
+514 IGFTPES
-520 RGGIWHTPLW
+520 GAGSIKF
-530 DIRSY
+530 Y
-535 GLVIKKFTLNYKK
+535 GYIYKNPNLNYKK
-548 KDGVVD
+548 KDGVTD

-658 SKKFLLLSGVWDY
+658 SKKFMLLSGVWDY

>member
-1 MGQRYN
+1 ME
-7 IHFKNYK
+7 
-14 NTAYDVKVYIDGYV
+14 DYIGEIE
-28 GQVTELLGA
+28 TLTGA
-37 RSAFVVEGND
+37 PSAFVVTGTDEE
-47 DNFVYEPI
+47 FVYEPV
-55 RSSTA
+55 RTSTA
-60 TLTLLG
+60 SVSIVTDSLLN
-66 SDLLLDLFSIN
+66 DLFSVN
-77 NQYAPVKLF
+77 SHHVAVKLYR
-86 KGDKLMW
+86 GNKLLW
-93 TGYIVP
+93 TGYVEP
-99 EQFTQPYKPTPD
+99 EVFTQAYVPIADKL
-111 NISIDCIS
+111 SINCIS

-168 VNYST
+168 VNYSA
-173 KKNIFDEIILAEE
+173 KKNIFDEITLAEE
-186 NFISEGM
+186 NFTSEGM

-216 LYFVDP
+216 LYFVDA

-268 VTVKAINNVFNELV
+268 VTVKAINNVFDELV
-282 ENEEYDILEEI
+282 ENEDLETLKENGYQSVSYDKLSGDDVKVVRKRFLIPAKWELDSYDEDTGGKQDPKDAMNNSFGSALLKISEYGGKWERSDFIP
-293 GQKYAQDN
+293 D
-301 KKYDYKKFF
+301 
-310 KEKLWK
+310 
-316 LYHYDINKN
+316 
-325 EITDIE
+325 
-331 SISDIN
+331 ISDYSWTLAVQDRVKGQQFQEKPGEAMSKDLVAIKGAKGAAWMN
-337 KNVFG
+337 GALSIDG
-342 SVLMKEALF
+342 SI
-351 DGRDENGTIVPD
+351 IVPWD
-363 VSDYPW
+363 DANLAFCKPS
-369 TNCLQ
+369 
-374 ERMMSEDGTVVF
+374 
-386 GEEDKGKYPILQY
+386 GKSGYADITY
-399 EGRTAAWKD
+399 
-408 GAIGINY
+408 
-415 ECMIRDYPDM
+415 
-425 MYLGKEDGWDKKN
+425 
-438 FSIDMVCSLRIGDK
+438 VLRIGDK
-452 YWTGTGWGENMSK
+452 YWNGSSWVDSEAEFKIRYENES
-465 FEIVANYEGNL
+465 AGSPL
-476 TSGWAT
+476 T
-482 VKNTKKP
+482 VKNTKSP
-489 DMPYNGLGGYI
+489 DMPYSGLSGYI
-500 IELPRDIPIIGKLE
+500 IKLPDNAPIIGDLSLKIRRTSE
-514 FTVYNY
+514 IGFTPES
-520 RGGIWHTPLW
+520 GAGSIKF
-530 DIRSY
+530 Y
-535 GLVIKKFTLNYKK
+535 GYIYKNPNLNYKK

-658 SKKFLLLSGVWDY
+658 SKKFMLLSGVWDY

>member
-1 MGQRYN
+1 MQRYRLP
-7 IHFKNYK
+7 FFNYAGESLEIK
-14 NTAYDVKVYIDGYV
+14 FYMEDYIGEIE
-28 GQVTELLGA
+28 TLTGA
-37 RSAFVVEGND
+37 PSAFVVTGTDEE
-47 DNFVYEPI
+47 FVYEPV
-55 RSSTA
+55 RTSTA
-60 TLTLLG
+60 SVSIVTDSLLN
-66 SDLLLDLFSIN
+66 DLFSVN
-77 NQYAPVKLF
+77 SHHVAVKLYR
-86 KGDKLMW
+86 GNKLLW
-93 TGYIVP
+93 TGYVEP
-99 EQFTQPYKPTPD
+99 EVFTQAYVPIADKL
-111 NISIDCIS
+111 SINCIS

-173 KKNIFDEIILAEE
+173 KKNIFDEITLAEE

-193 MLDEVLEYFCRFF
+193 LLDEVLEYFCRFF

-268 VTVKAINNVFNELV
+268 VTVKAINNVFDELV
-282 ENEEYDILEEI
+282 ENEDLETLKENGYQSVSYDKLSGDDVKVVRKRFLIPAKWELDSYDEDTGEKQDPKDAMNNSFGSALLKISEYGGKWERSDFTP
-293 GQKYAQDN
+293 D
-301 KKYDYKKFF
+301 
-310 KEKLWK
+310 
-316 LYHYDINKN
+316 
-325 EITDIE
+325 
-331 SISDIN
+331 ISDYSWTLAVQDRVKGQQFQEKPGEAMSKDLVAIKGAKGAAWMN
-337 KNVFG
+337 GALSIDG
-342 SVLMKEALF
+342 SI
-351 DGRDENGTIVPD
+351 IVPWD
-363 VSDYPW
+363 DANLAFCKPS
-369 TNCLQ
+369 
-374 ERMMSEDGTVVF
+374 
-386 GEEDKGKYPILQY
+386 GKSGYADITY
-399 EGRTAAWKD
+399 
-408 GAIGINY
+408 
-415 ECMIRDYPDM
+415 
-425 MYLGKEDGWDKKN
+425 
-438 FSIDMVCSLRIGDK
+438 VLRIGDK
-452 YWTGTGWGENMSK
+452 YWNGSSWVDSEAEFKIRYENES
-465 FEIVANYEGNL
+465 AGSPL
-476 TSGWAT
+476 T
-482 VKNTKKP
+482 VKNTKSP
-489 DMPYNGLGGYI
+489 DMPYSGLSGYI
-500 IELPRDIPIIGKLE
+500 IKLPDNAPIIGDLSLKIRRTSE
-514 FTVYNY
+514 IGFTPES
-520 RGGIWHTPLW
+520 GAGSIKF
-530 DIRSY
+530 Y
-535 GLVIKKFTLNYKK
+535 GYIYKNPNLNYKK
-548 KDGVVD
+548 KDGVTD

-637 QVLKNSDLIHPFT
+637 HVLKNSDLIHPFT

>member
-1 MGQRYN
+1 MQRYRLP
-7 IHFKNYK
+7 FFNYAGESLEIK
-14 NTAYDVKVYIDGYV
+14 FYMEDYIGEIE
-28 GQVTELLGA
+28 TLTGA
-37 RSAFVVEGND
+37 PSAFVVTGTDEE
-47 DNFVYEPI
+47 FVYEPV
-55 RSSTA
+55 RTSTA
-60 TLTLLG
+60 SVSIVTDSLLN
-66 SDLLLDLFSIN
+66 DLFSVN
-77 NQYAPVKLF
+77 SHHVAVKLYR
-86 KGDKLMW
+86 GNKLLW
-93 TGYIVP
+93 TGYVEP
-99 EQFTQPYKPTPD
+99 EVFTQAYVPIADKL
-111 NISIDCIS
+111 SINCIS

-173 KKNIFDEIILAEE
+173 KKNIFDEITLAEE
-186 NFISEGM
+186 NFTSEGM

-216 LYFVDP
+216 LYFVDA

-268 VTVKAINNVFNELV
+268 VTVKAINNVFDELV
-282 ENEEYDILEEI
+282 ENEDLETLKENGYQSVNYDKLSGDDVKVVRKRFLIPEKWELDSYDGDTGEKQDPKDAMNNSFGSALLKISEYGGKWERSDFIP
-293 GQKYAQDN
+293 D
-301 KKYDYKKFF
+301 
-310 KEKLWK
+310 
-316 LYHYDINKN
+316 
-325 EITDIE
+325 
-331 SISDIN
+331 ISDYSWTLAVQDRVKGQQFQEKPGEAMSKDLVAIKGAKGAAWMN
-337 KNVFG
+337 GALSIDG
-342 SVLMKEALF
+342 SI
-351 DGRDENGTIVPD
+351 IVPWD
-363 VSDYPW
+363 DANLAFCKPS
-369 TNCLQ
+369 
-374 ERMMSEDGTVVF
+374 
-386 GEEDKGKYPILQY
+386 GKAGYADIVY
-399 EGRTAAWKD
+399 
-408 GAIGINY
+408 
-415 ECMIRDYPDM
+415 
-425 MYLGKEDGWDKKN
+425 
-438 FSIDMVCSLRIGDK
+438 VLRIGDK
-452 YWTGTGWGENMSK
+452 YWDGSSWVDSEAEFKIRYENES
-465 FEIVANYEGNL
+465 AGSPL
-476 TSGWAT
+476 T
-482 VKNTKKP
+482 VKNTKSP
-489 DMPYNGLGGYI
+489 DMPYSGLSGYI
-500 IELPRDIPIIGKLE
+500 IKLPDNAPIIGDLSLKIRRTSE
-514 FTVYNY
+514 IGFTPES
-520 RGGIWHTPLW
+520 GAGSIKF
-530 DIRSY
+530 Y
-535 GLVIKKFTLNYKK
+535 GYIYKNPNLNYKK
-548 KDGVVD
+548 KDGVTD

-587 DGATYSKALLNGN
+587 DGATFSKALLNGN

-658 SKKFLLLSGVWDY
+658 SKQFMLLSGVWDY

>member
-1 MGQRYN
+1 MQRYRLP
-7 IHFKNYK
+7 FFNYAGESLEIK
-14 NTAYDVKVYIDGYV
+14 FYMEDYIGEIE
-28 GQVTELLGA
+28 TLTGA
-37 RSAFVVEGND
+37 PSAFVVTGTDEE
-47 DNFVYEPI
+47 FVYEPV
-55 RSSTA
+55 RTSTA
-60 TLTLLG
+60 SVSIVTDSLLN
-66 SDLLLDLFSIN
+66 DLFSVN
-77 NQYAPVKLF
+77 SHHVAVKLYR
-86 KGDKLMW
+86 GNKLLW
-93 TGYIVP
+93 TGYVEP
-99 EQFTQPYKPTPD
+99 EVFTQAYVPIADKL
-111 NISIDCIS
+111 SINCIS

-216 LYFVDP
+216 LYFVDA

-268 VTVKAINNVFNELV
+268 VTVKAINNVFDELV
-282 ENEEYDILEEI
+282 ENEDLETLKENGYQSVSYDKLSGDDVKVVRKRFLIPAKWELDSYDEDTGEKQDPKDAMNNSFGSALLKISEYGGKWERSDFIP
-293 GQKYAQDN
+293 D
-301 KKYDYKKFF
+301 
-310 KEKLWK
+310 
-316 LYHYDINKN
+316 
-325 EITDIE
+325 
-331 SISDIN
+331 ISDYSWTLAVQDRVKGQQFQEKPGGAMSKDLVAIKGAKGAAWMN
-337 KNVFG
+337 GALSIDG
-342 SVLMKEALF
+342 SI
-351 DGRDENGTIVPD
+351 IVPWND
-363 VSDYPW
+363 ANLAFCKPS
-369 TNCLQ
+369 
-374 ERMMSEDGTVVF
+374 
-386 GEEDKGKYPILQY
+386 GKSGYADITY
-399 EGRTAAWKD
+399 
-408 GAIGINY
+408 
-415 ECMIRDYPDM
+415 
-425 MYLGKEDGWDKKN
+425 
-438 FSIDMVCSLRIGDK
+438 VLRIGDK
-452 YWTGTGWGENMSK
+452 YWNGSSWVDSEAEFKIRYENES
-465 FEIVANYEGNL
+465 AGSPL
-476 TSGWAT
+476 T
-482 VKNTKKP
+482 VKNTKSP
-489 DMPYNGLGGYI
+489 DMPYSGLSGYI
-500 IELPRDIPIIGKLE
+500 IKLPDNAPIIGDLVLKIRRTSE
-514 FTVYNY
+514 IGFTPES
-520 RGGIWHTPLW
+520 GAGSIKF
-530 DIRSY
+530 Y
-535 GLVIKKFTLNYKK
+535 GYIYKNPNLNYKK
-548 KDGVVD
+548 KDGVTD

>member
-1 MGQRYN
+1 MQRYRLP
-7 IHFKNYK
+7 FFNYAGESLEIK
-14 NTAYDVKVYIDGYV
+14 FYMEDYIGEIE
-28 GQVTELLGA
+28 TLTGA
-37 RSAFVVEGND
+37 PSAFVVTGTDEE
-47 DNFVYEPI
+47 FVYEPV
-55 RSSTA
+55 RTSTA
-60 TLTLLG
+60 SVSIVTDSLLN
-66 SDLLLDLFSIN
+66 DLFSVN
-77 NQYAPVKLF
+77 SHHVAVKLYR
-86 KGDKLMW
+86 GNKLLW
-93 TGYIVP
+93 TGYVEP
-99 EQFTQPYKPTPD
+99 EVFTQAYVPIADKL
-111 NISIDCIS
+111 SINCIS

-135 GFITAINLLR
+135 GFITSINLLR

-173 KKNIFDEIILAEE
+173 KKNIFDEITLAEE
-186 NFISEGM
+186 NFTSEGM

-216 LYFVDP
+216 LYFVDA

-268 VTVKAINNVFNELV
+268 VTVKAINNVFDELV
-282 ENEEYDILEEI
+282 ENEDLETLKENGYQSVSYDKLSGDDVKVVRKRFLIPEKWELDSYDGDTGEKQDPKDAMNNSFGSALLKISEYGGKWERSDFIP
-293 GQKYAQDN
+293 D
-301 KKYDYKKFF
+301 
-310 KEKLWK
+310 
-316 LYHYDINKN
+316 
-325 EITDIE
+325 
-331 SISDIN
+331 ISDYSWTLAVQDRV
-337 KNVFG
+337 KGQQFQEKPG
-342 SVLMKEALF
+342 EAMSKDLVAIK
-351 DGRDENGTIVPD
+351 GAKGAAWMNGALSIDASIIVPWD
-363 VSDYPW
+363 DANLAFCKPS
-369 TNCLQ
+369 
-374 ERMMSEDGTVVF
+374 
-386 GEEDKGKYPILQY
+386 GKSGYADITY
-399 EGRTAAWKD
+399 
-408 GAIGINY
+408 
-415 ECMIRDYPDM
+415 
-425 MYLGKEDGWDKKN
+425 
-438 FSIDMVCSLRIGDK
+438 VLRIGDK
-452 YWTGTGWGENMSK
+452 YWNGSSWVDSEAEFKIRYENES
-465 FEIVANYEGNL
+465 AGSPL
-476 TSGWAT
+476 T
-482 VKNTKKP
+482 VKNTKSP
-489 DMPYNGLGGYI
+489 DMPYSGLSGYI
-500 IELPRDIPIIGKLE
+500 IKLPDNAPIIGDLALKIRRTSE
-514 FTVYNY
+514 IGFTPES
-520 RGGIWHTPLW
+520 GAGSIKF
-530 DIRSY
+530 Y
-535 GLVIKKFTLNYKK
+535 GYIYKNPNLNYKK